1 MRVNTIKKIIAAILA
16 AVLCFGVLPS
26 RSFFNT
32 LSAVVKAANADSLN
46 EAYADGTS
54 LMPIGPAFTVD
65 TLLSWEPTNDPDSDY
80 SRSVVPL
87 ADRYTGF
94 TVNDYANPDAKLMVC
109 SLANSKHDAT
119 NAQGQESFSSY
130 AFNYWQY
137 ATSFVYWS
145 GSKRGQVVVP
155 TGEFTDAAHTN
166 GVPVM
171 GTIFFDWGGNSSVVE
186 NFVRNYR
193 SVADKL
199 IEVMEYYGFDG
210 YFFNEETAV
219 DYTTA
224 GNLRSMIAYM
234 RQQRPNMLIGWYDSI
249 TDSGNL
255 SYQDAVNG
263 SNSGWVSAG
272 VNEFFMNY
280 NWTTQDVNTT
290 VSTMQGLGKSQY
302 EAFAGLDVQQN
313 CMNTNFSSNYL
324 LNNNNNKLKLSL
336 ALYCPNSTMGLSGDG
351 ADFHEV
357 ERQFYVNGGDPRSTS
372 SSGWAGMSRFFAD
385 HTTIIS
391 APFVTNFNSGHG
403 KAFYIDGVKSR
414 DAEWSY
420 QSVQDV
426 MPTWT
431 WIIDSNGQKLSGAYD
446 FEDAYNGGSSIKF
459 YGSLTANKPNNIML
473 YSTNLDING
482 STNIAVTAK
491 NDRGLMK
498 LVAYYGDSS
507 TSSYANCQKATFA
520 LDASSGGWTTSNV
533 SLASLSGKKLYAI
546 GFEIGGTSNVS
557 DYQVNIGRLAVTDSE
572 AAAASASNAR
582 LEEIIYLDAY
592 TAEARIKW
600 NGNNA
605 STYEIYR
612 LNADGTRTL
621 IMETP
626 NTAYYIP
633 NLVRNDDQADVT
645 IEVVP
650 VNANGVRGESSR
662 FTIDWPYE
670 NGDTEKLSDV
680 TVPVNICPLAEVT
693 GYSAQN
699 DGEPASKAIDG
710 TSENGSKWCATN
722 AQSGWMTIKLDQP
735 RTIKRIR
742 IEHAEYGGEAQNMN
756 TIAFSVQYKSGN
768 NWVTAYSTNNNS
780 SAVTD
785 ELITPVTAQE
795 WRLYISNSG
804 SSAWGAIRIYEW
816 QMFETTERNRTDIVL
831 MKFASAK
838 NNKGASDTFSLT
850 HAPTGS
856 TVRLYLRDANGN
868 YTQIAS
874 KEAQSST
881 VSFTGLDYGSDAG
894 RVFYTVQE
902 GKQEES
908 IKLSTAF
915 DAEPGAVKY
924 SITVVQPANGTVS
937 ASATSATAG
946 TTVKLTATP
955 AEGYTLDYFTLDG
968 ARINGD
974 TFIMPARNV
983 EVSAVFTANAYSI
996 TVVQPTGGTV
1006 SASATSA
1013 TAGTTVKLTA
1023 TPAEGYTLDYFT
1035 LDGARINGNTFSM
1048 PARNVEVSA
1057 VFTANAYSIT
1067 VVQPT
1072 GGTVSASTTSAAAGT
1087 TIELTATPAE
1097 GYTLD
1102 YFTLDGERINGDT
1115 FSMPARNV
1123 EVSAVFTAN
1132 AYSITVV
1139 QPTGGTV
1146 SASATSATAGTTVKL
1161 TATPAEG
1168 YTLDYFTLDGARIN
1182 GDTFIMPARN
1192 VEVSAVFTANAYSI
1206 TVVQPTGGTVSASA
1220 TSATAGTTVKLTAT
1234 PAEGYTL
1241 DYFTLDGARI
1251 NGDTF
1256 IMPARNV
1263 EVSAVFTANAYSI
1276 TVVQPTGGT
1285 VSASATSATAGTTV
1299 KLTATPAEGYTLD
1312 YFTLDGARINGD
1324 TFIMPA
1330 RNVEVSAVFT
1340 ANAYSITVV
1349 QPAGGTVSA
1358 SKLSAFFGE
1367 AVELTAVPDEG
1378 YELSHY
1384 VVNGAANNGGTFT
1397 MPARD
1402 VIVTAVFTKV
1412 AEPSVNLALNATI
1425 YYSNKKYPD
1434 YAKNGPQHAFD
1445 GKMSDREA
1453 DKWHASGV
1461 NGWVAFDIHTPVANP
1476 ILKIYHAGSAGEN
1489 SNLNTSSWDVYILN
1503 ERYLTEEAY
1512 FNMDRSTQNR
1522 VCQIAWFWKRIHVTT
1537 GNTAD
1542 ISIDHIDMPEA
1553 RRLFKINMR
1562 KTNQTG
1568 YPYYL
1573 NVYEIEMYAGN

>member
-16 AVLCFGVLPS
+16 AVFCFGVLPS

-234 RQQRPNMLIGWYDSI
+234 RQKKPNMLIGWYDSI

-263 SNSGWVSAG
+263 YNSGWVSAG

-280 NWTTQDVNTT
+280 NWTTQEVNTT
-290 VSTMQGLGKSQY
+290 VSTMQNLGKSQY

-324 LNNNNNKLKLSL
+324 LNNNNKLKLSL

-357 ERQFYVNGGDPRSTS
+357 ERQFYVNGGDPRNTS

-473 YSTNLDING
+473 YSTNLDINS

-605 STYEIYR
+605 SSYEIYR

-645 IEVVP
+645 VEVVP
-650 VNANGVRGESSR
+650 VNANGVRGKSSR

-699 DGEPASKAIDG
+699 DGEPAWKAIDG

-722 AQSGWMTIKLDQP
+722 ARSGWMTIKLDQP

-742 IEHAEYGGEAQNMN
+742 IEHAQYGGESQNMN

-768 NWVTAYSTNNNS
+768 NWVTVYSTNNNS

-795 WRLYISNSG
+795 WRLDISNSG

-924 SITVVQPANGTVS
+924 SINVVQPANGTVS
-937 ASATSATAG
+937 ASA
-946 TTVKLTATP
+946 
-955 AEGYTLDYFTLDG
+955 
-968 ARINGD
+968 
-974 TFIMPARNV
+974 
-983 EVSAVFTANAYSI
+983 
-996 TVVQPTGGTV
+996 
-1006 SASATSA
+1006 
-1013 TAGTTVKLTA
+1013 
-1023 TPAEGYTLDYFT
+1023 
-1035 LDGARINGNTFSM
+1035 
-1048 PARNVEVSA
+1048 
-1057 VFTANAYSIT
+1057 
-1067 VVQPT
+1067 
-1072 GGTVSASTTSAAAGT
+1072 TSAAAGT

-1115 FSMPARNV
+1115 FIMPARNV
-1123 EVSAVFTAN
+1123 DVSAVFTAN

-1139 QPTGGTV
+1139 QPTGGSV
-1146 SASATSATAGTTVKL
+1146 AASATSATAGTTIEL
-1161 TATPAEG
+1161 TATPAED

-1182 GDTFIMPARN
+1182 GNTFIMPARN

-1206 TVVQPTGGTVSASA
+1206 TVVQPT
-1220 TSATAGTTVKLTAT
+1220 
-1234 PAEGYTL
+1234 
-1241 DYFTLDGARI
+1241 
-1251 NGDTF
+1251 
-1256 IMPARNV
+1256 
-1263 EVSAVFTANAYSI
+1263 
-1276 TVVQPTGGT
+1276 
-1285 VSASATSATAGTTV
+1285 
-1299 KLTATPAEGYTLD
+1299 
-1312 YFTLDGARINGD
+1312 
-1324 TFIMPA
+1324 
-1330 RNVEVSAVFT
+1330 
-1340 ANAYSITVV
+1340 
-1349 QPAGGTVSA
+1349 GGTVSA

-1384 VVNGAANNGGTFT
+1384 VVNGAANSGGTFT

-1425 YYSNKKYPD
+1425 YYFNKKYPD

-1476 ILKIYHAGSAGEN
+1476 ILKIYHAGSAGES

-1542 ISIDHIDMPEA
+1542 ISVDHIDMPEA

-1568 YPYYL
+1568 YPYHL

>member
-263 SNSGWVSAG
+263 YNSGWVSAG

-290 VSTMQGLGKSQY
+290 VSTMQNLGKSQY

-313 CMNTNFSSNYL
+313 CMNTYFSSNYL
-324 LNNNNNKLKLSL
+324 LNNSNKLKLSL

-403 KAFYIDGVKSR
+403 KAFYIDGAKSR

-507 TSSYANCQKATFA
+507 TSSYANCQKAAFA

-605 STYEIYR
+605 SSYEIYR

-633 NLVRNDDQADVT
+633 KLVRNDDQADVT

-699 DGEPASKAIDG
+699 DGEPAWKAIDG

-722 AQSGWMTIKLDQP
+722 ARSGWMTIKLDQP

-742 IEHAEYGGEAQNMN
+742 IEHAEYGGEAQDMN

-768 NWVTAYSTNNNS
+768 NWVTVYSTTNNS

-795 WRLYISNSG
+795 WRLYIYNSG

-816 QMFETTERNRTDIVL
+816 QMFESTERERSDIVL

-850 HAPTGS
+850 HAPTSS

-902 GKQEES
+902 GVQEES

-924 SITVVQPANGTVS
+924 SINVVQPANGSVA
-937 ASATSATAG
+937 ASA
-946 TTVKLTATP
+946 
-955 AEGYTLDYFTLDG
+955 
-968 ARINGD
+968 
-974 TFIMPARNV
+974 
-983 EVSAVFTANAYSI
+983 
-996 TVVQPTGGTV
+996 
-1006 SASATSA
+1006 
-1013 TAGTTVKLTA
+1013 
-1023 TPAEGYTLDYFT
+1023 
-1035 LDGARINGNTFSM
+1035 
-1048 PARNVEVSA
+1048 
-1057 VFTANAYSIT
+1057 
-1067 VVQPT
+1067 
-1072 GGTVSASTTSAAAGT
+1072 TSAAAGT
-1087 TIELTATPAE
+1087 IIELAATPAE

-1102 YFTLDGERINGDT
+1102 YFTLDGE
-1115 FSMPARNV
+1115 
-1123 EVSAVFTAN
+1123 
-1132 AYSITVV
+1132 
-1139 QPTGGTV
+1139 
-1146 SASATSATAGTTVKL
+1146 
-1161 TATPAEG
+1161 
-1168 YTLDYFTLDGARIN
+1168 
-1182 GDTFIMPARN
+1182 
-1192 VEVSAVFTANAYSI
+1192 
-1206 TVVQPTGGTVSASA
+1206 
-1220 TSATAGTTVKLTAT
+1220 
-1234 PAEGYTL
+1234 
-1241 DYFTLDGARI
+1241 
-1251 NGDTF
+1251 
-1256 IMPARNV
+1256 
-1263 EVSAVFTANAYSI
+1263 
-1276 TVVQPTGGT
+1276 
-1285 VSASATSATAGTTV
+1285 
-1299 KLTATPAEGYTLD
+1299 
-1312 YFTLDGARINGD
+1312 RINGD

-1349 QPAGGTVSA
+1349 QPAGGTVSASATSAAAGTTVKLTATPAEGYTLDYFTLDGERINGNTFSMPARNVEVSAVFTANAYSITVVQPAGGTVTA

-1445 GKMSDREA
+1445 GKMSDPEA
-1453 DKWHASGV
+1453 DKWHASGI

-1476 ILKIYHAGSAGEN
+1476 ILKIYHAGSAGEG
-1489 SNLNTSSWDVYILN
+1489 SDLNTSSWDVYILN

-1542 ISIDHIDMPEA
+1542 ISVDHIDMPEA

>member
-1 MRVNTIKKIIAAILA
+1 MIL
-16 AVLCFGVLPS
+16 
-26 RSFFNT
+26 N
-32 LSAVVKAANADSLN
+32 
-46 EAYADGTS
+46 
-54 LMPIGPAFTVD
+54 
-65 TLLSWEPTNDPDSDY
+65 
-80 SRSVVPL
+80 
-87 ADRYTGF
+87 
-94 TVNDYANPDAKLMVC
+94 
-109 SLANSKHDAT
+109 
-119 NAQGQESFSSY
+119 
-130 AFNYWQY
+130 
-137 ATSFVYWS
+137 SFV
-145 GSKRGQVVVP
+145 
-155 TGEFTDAAHTN
+155 
-166 GVPVM
+166 
-171 GTIFFDWGGNSSVVE
+171 
-186 NFVRNYR
+186 
-193 SVADKL
+193 
-199 IEVMEYYGFDG
+199 
-210 YFFNEETAV
+210 
-219 DYTTA
+219 
-224 GNLRSMIAYM
+224 
-234 RQQRPNMLIGWYDSI
+234 
-249 TDSGNL
+249 
-255 SYQDAVNG
+255 
-263 SNSGWVSAG
+263 
-272 VNEFFMNY
+272 
-280 NWTTQDVNTT
+280 T
-290 VSTMQGLGKSQY
+290 V
-302 EAFAGLDVQQN
+302 
-313 CMNTNFSSNYL
+313 
-324 LNNNNNKLKLSL
+324 
-336 ALYCPNSTMGLSGDG
+336 
-351 ADFHEV
+351 
-357 ERQFYVNGGDPRSTS
+357 
-372 SSGWAGMSRFFAD
+372 
-385 HTTIIS
+385 
-391 APFVTNFNSGHG
+391 
-403 KAFYIDGVKSR
+403 
-414 DAEWSY
+414 
-420 QSVQDV
+420 
-426 MPTWT
+426 
-431 WIIDSNGQKLSGAYD
+431 
-446 FEDAYNGGSSIKF
+446 
-459 YGSLTANKPNNIML
+459 
-473 YSTNLDING
+473 
-482 STNIAVTAK
+482 
-491 NDRGLMK
+491 
-498 LVAYYGDSS
+498 
-507 TSSYANCQKATFA
+507 
-520 LDASSGGWTTSNV
+520 
-533 SLASLSGKKLYAI
+533 
-546 GFEIGGTSNVS
+546 
-557 DYQVNIGRLAVTDSE
+557 YQVNIGRLAVTDSE
-572 AAAASASNAR
+572 AAAASAGNAR

-722 AQSGWMTIKLDQP
+722 KQSGWMTIKLDQP

-742 IEHAEYGGEAQNMN
+742 IEHAEYGGEAQDMN

-768 NWVTAYSTNNNS
+768 NWVTVYSTNNNS
-780 SAVTD
+780 SDVTD

-924 SITVVQPANGTVS
+924 SINVVQPANGSVA

-955 AEGYTLDYFTLDG
+955 SEGYTLDYFTLDG
-968 ARINGD
+968 ERINGD

-996 TVVQPTGGTV
+996 TVVQPT
-1006 SASATSA
+1006 
-1013 TAGTTVKLTA
+1013 
-1023 TPAEGYTLDYFT
+1023 
-1035 LDGARINGNTFSM
+1035 
-1048 PARNVEVSA
+1048 
-1057 VFTANAYSIT
+1057 
-1067 VVQPT
+1067 
-1072 GGTVSASTTSAAAGT
+1072 
-1087 TIELTATPAE
+1087 
-1097 GYTLD
+1097 
-1102 YFTLDGERINGDT
+1102 
-1115 FSMPARNV
+1115 
-1123 EVSAVFTAN
+1123 
-1132 AYSITVV
+1132 
-1139 QPTGGTV
+1139 
-1146 SASATSATAGTTVKL
+1146 
-1161 TATPAEG
+1161 
-1168 YTLDYFTLDGARIN
+1168 
-1182 GDTFIMPARN
+1182 
-1192 VEVSAVFTANAYSI
+1192 
-1206 TVVQPTGGTVSASA
+1206 
-1220 TSATAGTTVKLTAT
+1220 
-1234 PAEGYTL
+1234 
-1241 DYFTLDGARI
+1241 
-1251 NGDTF
+1251 
-1256 IMPARNV
+1256 
-1263 EVSAVFTANAYSI
+1263 
-1276 TVVQPTGGT
+1276 
-1285 VSASATSATAGTTV
+1285 
-1299 KLTATPAEGYTLD
+1299 
-1312 YFTLDGARINGD
+1312 
-1324 TFIMPA
+1324 
-1330 RNVEVSAVFT
+1330 
-1340 ANAYSITVV
+1340 
-1349 QPAGGTVSA
+1349 GGTVSA

-1412 AEPSVNLALNATI
+1412 AEPSVNLALNATV

-1445 GKMSDREA
+1445 GKMSDPEA
-1453 DKWHASGV
+1453 DKWHASGI

-1476 ILKIYHAGSAGEN
+1476 ILKIYHAGFAGEG
-1489 SNLNTSSWDVYILN
+1489 SDLNTSSWDVYILN

-1568 YPYYL
+1568 YPYHL

>member
-1 MRVNTIKKIIAAILA
+1 MIL
-16 AVLCFGVLPS
+16 
-26 RSFFNT
+26 N
-32 LSAVVKAANADSLN
+32 
-46 EAYADGTS
+46 
-54 LMPIGPAFTVD
+54 
-65 TLLSWEPTNDPDSDY
+65 
-80 SRSVVPL
+80 
-87 ADRYTGF
+87 
-94 TVNDYANPDAKLMVC
+94 
-109 SLANSKHDAT
+109 
-119 NAQGQESFSSY
+119 
-130 AFNYWQY
+130 
-137 ATSFVYWS
+137 SFV
-145 GSKRGQVVVP
+145 
-155 TGEFTDAAHTN
+155 
-166 GVPVM
+166 
-171 GTIFFDWGGNSSVVE
+171 
-186 NFVRNYR
+186 
-193 SVADKL
+193 
-199 IEVMEYYGFDG
+199 
-210 YFFNEETAV
+210 
-219 DYTTA
+219 
-224 GNLRSMIAYM
+224 
-234 RQQRPNMLIGWYDSI
+234 
-249 TDSGNL
+249 
-255 SYQDAVNG
+255 
-263 SNSGWVSAG
+263 
-272 VNEFFMNY
+272 
-280 NWTTQDVNTT
+280 T
-290 VSTMQGLGKSQY
+290 V
-302 EAFAGLDVQQN
+302 
-313 CMNTNFSSNYL
+313 
-324 LNNNNNKLKLSL
+324 
-336 ALYCPNSTMGLSGDG
+336 
-351 ADFHEV
+351 
-357 ERQFYVNGGDPRSTS
+357 
-372 SSGWAGMSRFFAD
+372 
-385 HTTIIS
+385 
-391 APFVTNFNSGHG
+391 
-403 KAFYIDGVKSR
+403 
-414 DAEWSY
+414 
-420 QSVQDV
+420 
-426 MPTWT
+426 
-431 WIIDSNGQKLSGAYD
+431 
-446 FEDAYNGGSSIKF
+446 
-459 YGSLTANKPNNIML
+459 
-473 YSTNLDING
+473 
-482 STNIAVTAK
+482 
-491 NDRGLMK
+491 
-498 LVAYYGDSS
+498 
-507 TSSYANCQKATFA
+507 
-520 LDASSGGWTTSNV
+520 
-533 SLASLSGKKLYAI
+533 
-546 GFEIGGTSNVS
+546 
-557 DYQVNIGRLAVTDSE
+557 YQVNIGRLAVTDSE

-645 IEVVP
+645 VEVVP

-670 NGDTEKLSDV
+670 NGDTERLSDV

-699 DGEPASKAIDG
+699 DGEPAWKAIDG

-722 AQSGWMTIKLDQP
+722 KQSGWMTIKLDQP

-742 IEHAEYGGEAQNMN
+742 IEHAEYGGEAKDMN

-768 NWVTAYSTNNNS
+768 NWVTVYSTNNNS

-924 SITVVQPANGTVS
+924 SITVVQPANGSVS

-946 TTVKLTATP
+946 TTVKLTANP

-968 ARINGD
+968 ERINGD

-996 TVVQPTGGTV
+996 TVVQPVGGSV
-1006 SASATSA
+1006 AASATSA
-1013 TAGTTVKLTA
+1013 T
-1023 TPAEGYTLDYFT
+1023 
-1035 LDGARINGNTFSM
+1035 
-1048 PARNVEVSA
+1048 
-1057 VFTANAYSIT
+1057 
-1067 VVQPT
+1067 
-1072 GGTVSASTTSAAAGT
+1072 AGT

-1102 YFTLDGERINGDT
+1102 YFTLDGERINGNT
-1115 FSMPARNV
+1115 FSMPA
-1123 EVSAVFTAN
+1123 
-1132 AYSITVV
+1132 
-1139 QPTGGTV
+1139 Q
-1146 SASATSATAGTTVKL
+1146 
-1161 TATPAEG
+1161 
-1168 YTLDYFTLDGARIN
+1168 
-1182 GDTFIMPARN
+1182 
-1192 VEVSAVFTANAYSI
+1192 
-1206 TVVQPTGGTVSASA
+1206 
-1220 TSATAGTTVKLTAT
+1220 
-1234 PAEGYTL
+1234 
-1241 DYFTLDGARI
+1241 
-1251 NGDTF
+1251 
-1256 IMPARNV
+1256 
-1263 EVSAVFTANAYSI
+1263 
-1276 TVVQPTGGT
+1276 
-1285 VSASATSATAGTTV
+1285 
-1299 KLTATPAEGYTLD
+1299 
-1312 YFTLDGARINGD
+1312 
-1324 TFIMPA
+1324 
-1330 RNVEVSAVFT
+1330 NVEVSAVFT

-1384 VVNGAANNGGTFT
+1384 VVNGAANSGGTFT

-1425 YYSNKKYPD
+1425 YYFNKKYPD

-1445 GKMSDREA
+1445 GKMSDPEA

-1476 ILKIYHAGSAGEN
+1476 ILKIYHAGSAGED

-1568 YPYYL
+1568 QPYYL
-1573 NVYEIEMYAGN
+1573 NVYEIEMYESDY

>member
-16 AVLCFGVLPS
+16 AVFCFGVLPS

-171 GTIFFDWGGNSSVVE
+171 GTIFFDWNGDSSVVE

-234 RQQRPNMLIGWYDSI
+234 RQQKPNMLIGWYDSI

-290 VSTMQGLGKSQY
+290 VSTMQNLGKSQY

-313 CMNTNFSSNYL
+313 CMNTYFSSNYL
-324 LNNNNNKLKLSL
+324 LNNSNKLKLSL

-533 SLASLSGKKLYAI
+533 SLTSLSGKKLYAI

-605 STYEIYR
+605 SSYEIYR

-699 DGEPASKAIDG
+699 DGEPAWKAIDG

-722 AQSGWMTIKLDQP
+722 KQSGWMTIKLDQP

-768 NWVTAYSTNNNS
+768 NWVTVYSTNSNS

-795 WRLYISNSG
+795 WRLDITNSG
-804 SSAWGAIRIYEW
+804 SSPWGAIRIYEW
-816 QMFETTERNRTDIVL
+816 QMFESTERERSDIVL

-850 HAPTGS
+850 HAPTSS

-902 GKQEES
+902 GVQEES

-924 SITVVQPANGTVS
+924 SINVVQPANGSVA
-937 ASATSATAG
+937 ASA
-946 TTVKLTATP
+946 
-955 AEGYTLDYFTLDG
+955 
-968 ARINGD
+968 
-974 TFIMPARNV
+974 
-983 EVSAVFTANAYSI
+983 
-996 TVVQPTGGTV
+996 
-1006 SASATSA
+1006 
-1013 TAGTTVKLTA
+1013 
-1023 TPAEGYTLDYFT
+1023 
-1035 LDGARINGNTFSM
+1035 
-1048 PARNVEVSA
+1048 
-1057 VFTANAYSIT
+1057 
-1067 VVQPT
+1067 
-1072 GGTVSASTTSAAAGT
+1072 TSAAAGT
-1087 TIELTATPAE
+1087 IIELAATPAE

-1102 YFTLDGERINGDT
+1102 YFTLDGE
-1115 FSMPARNV
+1115 
-1123 EVSAVFTAN
+1123 
-1132 AYSITVV
+1132 
-1139 QPTGGTV
+1139 
-1146 SASATSATAGTTVKL
+1146 
-1161 TATPAEG
+1161 
-1168 YTLDYFTLDGARIN
+1168 
-1182 GDTFIMPARN
+1182 
-1192 VEVSAVFTANAYSI
+1192 
-1206 TVVQPTGGTVSASA
+1206 
-1220 TSATAGTTVKLTAT
+1220 
-1234 PAEGYTL
+1234 
-1241 DYFTLDGARI
+1241 
-1251 NGDTF
+1251 
-1256 IMPARNV
+1256 
-1263 EVSAVFTANAYSI
+1263 
-1276 TVVQPTGGT
+1276 
-1285 VSASATSATAGTTV
+1285 
-1299 KLTATPAEGYTLD
+1299 
-1312 YFTLDGARINGD
+1312 RINGD

-1349 QPAGGTVSA
+1349 QPAGGTVSASATSAAAGTTVKLTATPAEGYTLDYFTLDGERINGNTFSMPARNVEVSAVFTANAYSITVVQPAGGTVTA

-1453 DKWHASGV
+1453 DKWHASGI

-1476 ILKIYHAGSAGEN
+1476 ILKIYHAGSAGEG
-1489 SNLNTSSWDVYILN
+1489 SDLNTSSWDVYILN

-1522 VCQIAWFWKRIHVTT
+1522 VCQIAWFWKKIHVTN

-1542 ISIDHIDMPEA
+1542 ISVDHIDMPEA

>member
-1 MRVNTIKKIIAAILA
+1 MIL
-16 AVLCFGVLPS
+16 
-26 RSFFNT
+26 N
-32 LSAVVKAANADSLN
+32 
-46 EAYADGTS
+46 
-54 LMPIGPAFTVD
+54 
-65 TLLSWEPTNDPDSDY
+65 
-80 SRSVVPL
+80 
-87 ADRYTGF
+87 
-94 TVNDYANPDAKLMVC
+94 
-109 SLANSKHDAT
+109 
-119 NAQGQESFSSY
+119 
-130 AFNYWQY
+130 
-137 ATSFVYWS
+137 SFV
-145 GSKRGQVVVP
+145 
-155 TGEFTDAAHTN
+155 
-166 GVPVM
+166 
-171 GTIFFDWGGNSSVVE
+171 
-186 NFVRNYR
+186 
-193 SVADKL
+193 
-199 IEVMEYYGFDG
+199 
-210 YFFNEETAV
+210 
-219 DYTTA
+219 
-224 GNLRSMIAYM
+224 
-234 RQQRPNMLIGWYDSI
+234 
-249 TDSGNL
+249 
-255 SYQDAVNG
+255 
-263 SNSGWVSAG
+263 
-272 VNEFFMNY
+272 
-280 NWTTQDVNTT
+280 T
-290 VSTMQGLGKSQY
+290 V
-302 EAFAGLDVQQN
+302 
-313 CMNTNFSSNYL
+313 
-324 LNNNNNKLKLSL
+324 
-336 ALYCPNSTMGLSGDG
+336 
-351 ADFHEV
+351 
-357 ERQFYVNGGDPRSTS
+357 
-372 SSGWAGMSRFFAD
+372 
-385 HTTIIS
+385 
-391 APFVTNFNSGHG
+391 
-403 KAFYIDGVKSR
+403 
-414 DAEWSY
+414 
-420 QSVQDV
+420 
-426 MPTWT
+426 
-431 WIIDSNGQKLSGAYD
+431 
-446 FEDAYNGGSSIKF
+446 
-459 YGSLTANKPNNIML
+459 
-473 YSTNLDING
+473 
-482 STNIAVTAK
+482 
-491 NDRGLMK
+491 
-498 LVAYYGDSS
+498 
-507 TSSYANCQKATFA
+507 
-520 LDASSGGWTTSNV
+520 
-533 SLASLSGKKLYAI
+533 
-546 GFEIGGTSNVS
+546 
-557 DYQVNIGRLAVTDSE
+557 YQVNIGRLAVTDSE

-605 STYEIYR
+605 SSYEIYR

-645 IEVVP
+645 VEVVP

-670 NGDTEKLSDV
+670 NGDTERLSDI
-680 TVPVNICPLAEVT
+680 TEPVNVCLNATVT

-699 DGEPASKAIDG
+699 DGEPAWKAIDG

-722 AQSGWMTIKLDQP
+722 ARSGWMTIKLDQP

-742 IEHAEYGGEAQNMN
+742 IEHAQYGGEAQNMN

-924 SITVVQPANGTVS
+924 SINVVQPANGSVA
-937 ASATSATAG
+937 ASATFAT
-946 TTVKLTATP
+946 
-955 AEGYTLDYFTLDG
+955 
-968 ARINGD
+968 
-974 TFIMPARNV
+974 
-983 EVSAVFTANAYSI
+983 
-996 TVVQPTGGTV
+996 
-1006 SASATSA
+1006 
-1013 TAGTTVKLTA
+1013 
-1023 TPAEGYTLDYFT
+1023 
-1035 LDGARINGNTFSM
+1035 
-1048 PARNVEVSA
+1048 
-1057 VFTANAYSIT
+1057 
-1067 VVQPT
+1067 
-1072 GGTVSASTTSAAAGT
+1072 AGT

-1115 FSMPARNV
+1115 FIMPARNV
-1123 EVSAVFTAN
+1123 DVSAVFTAN

-1139 QPTGGTV
+1139 QPT
-1146 SASATSATAGTTVKL
+1146 
-1161 TATPAEG
+1161 
-1168 YTLDYFTLDGARIN
+1168 
-1182 GDTFIMPARN
+1182 
-1192 VEVSAVFTANAYSI
+1192 
-1206 TVVQPTGGTVSASA
+1206 
-1220 TSATAGTTVKLTAT
+1220 
-1234 PAEGYTL
+1234 
-1241 DYFTLDGARI
+1241 
-1251 NGDTF
+1251 
-1256 IMPARNV
+1256 
-1263 EVSAVFTANAYSI
+1263 
-1276 TVVQPTGGT
+1276 
-1285 VSASATSATAGTTV
+1285 
-1299 KLTATPAEGYTLD
+1299 
-1312 YFTLDGARINGD
+1312 
-1324 TFIMPA
+1324 
-1330 RNVEVSAVFT
+1330 
-1340 ANAYSITVV
+1340 
-1349 QPAGGTVSA
+1349 GGTVSA

-1384 VVNGAANNGGTFT
+1384 VVNGAANSGGTFT

-1425 YYSNKKYPD
+1425 YYFNKKYPD

-1445 GKMSDREA
+1445 GKMSDPEA

-1476 ILKIYHAGSAGEN
+1476 ILKIYHAGSAGED

-1568 YPYYL
+1568 YPYHL

>member
-1 MRVNTIKKIIAAILA
+1 MIL
-16 AVLCFGVLPS
+16 
-26 RSFFNT
+26 N
-32 LSAVVKAANADSLN
+32 
-46 EAYADGTS
+46 
-54 LMPIGPAFTVD
+54 
-65 TLLSWEPTNDPDSDY
+65 
-80 SRSVVPL
+80 
-87 ADRYTGF
+87 
-94 TVNDYANPDAKLMVC
+94 
-109 SLANSKHDAT
+109 
-119 NAQGQESFSSY
+119 
-130 AFNYWQY
+130 
-137 ATSFVYWS
+137 SFV
-145 GSKRGQVVVP
+145 
-155 TGEFTDAAHTN
+155 
-166 GVPVM
+166 
-171 GTIFFDWGGNSSVVE
+171 
-186 NFVRNYR
+186 
-193 SVADKL
+193 
-199 IEVMEYYGFDG
+199 
-210 YFFNEETAV
+210 
-219 DYTTA
+219 
-224 GNLRSMIAYM
+224 
-234 RQQRPNMLIGWYDSI
+234 
-249 TDSGNL
+249 
-255 SYQDAVNG
+255 
-263 SNSGWVSAG
+263 
-272 VNEFFMNY
+272 
-280 NWTTQDVNTT
+280 T
-290 VSTMQGLGKSQY
+290 V
-302 EAFAGLDVQQN
+302 
-313 CMNTNFSSNYL
+313 
-324 LNNNNNKLKLSL
+324 
-336 ALYCPNSTMGLSGDG
+336 
-351 ADFHEV
+351 
-357 ERQFYVNGGDPRSTS
+357 
-372 SSGWAGMSRFFAD
+372 
-385 HTTIIS
+385 
-391 APFVTNFNSGHG
+391 
-403 KAFYIDGVKSR
+403 
-414 DAEWSY
+414 
-420 QSVQDV
+420 
-426 MPTWT
+426 
-431 WIIDSNGQKLSGAYD
+431 
-446 FEDAYNGGSSIKF
+446 
-459 YGSLTANKPNNIML
+459 
-473 YSTNLDING
+473 
-482 STNIAVTAK
+482 
-491 NDRGLMK
+491 
-498 LVAYYGDSS
+498 
-507 TSSYANCQKATFA
+507 
-520 LDASSGGWTTSNV
+520 
-533 SLASLSGKKLYAI
+533 
-546 GFEIGGTSNVS
+546 
-557 DYQVNIGRLAVTDSE
+557 YQVNIGRLAVTDSE

-699 DGEPASKAIDG
+699 DGEPAWKAIDG

-722 AQSGWMTIKLDQP
+722 KQSGWMTIKLDQP

-742 IEHAEYGGEAQNMN
+742 IEHAQYGGEAQNMN

-768 NWVTAYSTNNNS
+768 NWVTVYSTNNNS

-924 SITVVQPANGTVS
+924 SINVVQPANGSVA

-946 TTVKLTATP
+946 TTVKLTA
-955 AEGYTLDYFTLDG
+955 
-968 ARINGD
+968 N
-974 TFIMPARNV
+974 
-983 EVSAVFTANAYSI
+983 
-996 TVVQPTGGTV
+996 
-1006 SASATSA
+1006 
-1013 TAGTTVKLTA
+1013 
-1023 TPAEGYTLDYFT
+1023 PAEGYTLDYFT

-1067 VVQPT
+1067 VVQPAN
-1072 GGTVSASTTSAAAGT
+1072 GSVAASATSAAAGT
-1087 TIELTATPAE
+1087 IIELAATPAE

-1102 YFTLDGERINGDT
+1102 YFTLDGARINGNT
-1115 FSMPARNV
+1115 FIMPARNV

-1139 QPTGGTV
+1139 QPTGGSV
-1146 SASATSATAGTTVKL
+1146 AASATYATAGTTIEL
-1161 TATPAEG
+1161 IATPAEG
-1168 YTLDYFTLDGARIN
+1168 YTLDYFTLDGERIN

-1206 TVVQPTGGTVSASA
+1206 TVVQPT
-1220 TSATAGTTVKLTAT
+1220 
-1234 PAEGYTL
+1234 
-1241 DYFTLDGARI
+1241 
-1251 NGDTF
+1251 
-1256 IMPARNV
+1256 
-1263 EVSAVFTANAYSI
+1263 
-1276 TVVQPTGGT
+1276 
-1285 VSASATSATAGTTV
+1285 
-1299 KLTATPAEGYTLD
+1299 
-1312 YFTLDGARINGD
+1312 
-1324 TFIMPA
+1324 
-1330 RNVEVSAVFT
+1330 
-1340 ANAYSITVV
+1340 
-1349 QPAGGTVSA
+1349 GGTVSA

-1445 GKMSDREA
+1445 GKMSDPEA
-1453 DKWHASGV
+1453 DKWHASGI

-1476 ILKIYHAGSAGEN
+1476 ILKIYHAGSAGED

-1568 YPYYL
+1568 YPYHL

>member
-16 AVLCFGVLPS
+16 AVFCFGVLPS

-234 RQQRPNMLIGWYDSI
+234 RQQKPNMLIGWYDSI

-290 VSTMQGLGKSQY
+290 VSTMQNLGKSQY

-313 CMNTNFSSNYL
+313 CMNTYFSSNYL
-324 LNNNNNKLKLSL
+324 LNNSNKLKLSL

-507 TSSYANCQKATFA
+507 TSSYANCQKAAFA

-546 GFEIGGTSNVS
+546 GFEIGDTSNVS

-605 STYEIYR
+605 SSYEIYR

-699 DGEPASKAIDG
+699 DGEPAWKAIDG

-722 AQSGWMTIKLDQP
+722 KQSGWMTIKLDQP

-768 NWVTAYSTNNNS
+768 NWVTVYSTNSNS

-795 WRLYISNSG
+795 WRLYIYNSG

-850 HAPTGS
+850 HAPTSS

-902 GKQEES
+902 GVQEES

-924 SITVVQPANGTVS
+924 SINVVQPANGSVA
-937 ASATSATAG
+937 ASA
-946 TTVKLTATP
+946 
-955 AEGYTLDYFTLDG
+955 
-968 ARINGD
+968 
-974 TFIMPARNV
+974 
-983 EVSAVFTANAYSI
+983 
-996 TVVQPTGGTV
+996 
-1006 SASATSA
+1006 
-1013 TAGTTVKLTA
+1013 
-1023 TPAEGYTLDYFT
+1023 
-1035 LDGARINGNTFSM
+1035 
-1048 PARNVEVSA
+1048 
-1057 VFTANAYSIT
+1057 
-1067 VVQPT
+1067 
-1072 GGTVSASTTSAAAGT
+1072 TSAAAGT
-1087 TIELTATPAE
+1087 IIELAATPAE

-1102 YFTLDGERINGDT
+1102 YFTLDGE
-1115 FSMPARNV
+1115 
-1123 EVSAVFTAN
+1123 
-1132 AYSITVV
+1132 
-1139 QPTGGTV
+1139 
-1146 SASATSATAGTTVKL
+1146 
-1161 TATPAEG
+1161 
-1168 YTLDYFTLDGARIN
+1168 
-1182 GDTFIMPARN
+1182 
-1192 VEVSAVFTANAYSI
+1192 
-1206 TVVQPTGGTVSASA
+1206 
-1220 TSATAGTTVKLTAT
+1220 
-1234 PAEGYTL
+1234 
-1241 DYFTLDGARI
+1241 
-1251 NGDTF
+1251 
-1256 IMPARNV
+1256 
-1263 EVSAVFTANAYSI
+1263 
-1276 TVVQPTGGT
+1276 
-1285 VSASATSATAGTTV
+1285 
-1299 KLTATPAEGYTLD
+1299 
-1312 YFTLDGARINGD
+1312 RINGD

-1349 QPAGGTVSA
+1349 QPANGTVSA

-1453 DKWHASGV
+1453 DKWHASGI

-1476 ILKIYHAGSAGEN
+1476 ILKIYHAGSAGEG
-1489 SNLNTSSWDVYILN
+1489 SDLNTSSWDVYILN

-1522 VCQIAWFWKRIHVTT
+1522 VCQIAWFWKKIHVTN

-1542 ISIDHIDMPEA
+1542 ISVDHIDMPEA

>member
-26 RSFFNT
+26 RSFFST

-210 YFFNEETAV
+210 YFFNEETGV

-290 VSTMQGLGKSQY
+290 VSTMQNLGKSQY

-324 LNNNNNKLKLSL
+324 LNNSNKLKLSL

-520 LDASSGGWTTSNV
+520 LDGSSGSWTTSNV

-605 STYEIYR
+605 SSYEIYR

-699 DGEPASKAIDG
+699 DGEPAWKAIDG

-722 AQSGWMTIKLDQP
+722 KRSGWMTIKLDQP

-742 IEHAEYGGEAQNMN
+742 IEHAEYGGEAQDMN

-768 NWVTAYSTNNNS
+768 NWVTVYSTNNNS

-795 WRLYISNSG
+795 WRLDISNSG

-924 SITVVQPANGTVS
+924 SINVVQPANGSVAASATSATAGTTVKLTATPAEGYTLDYFTLDGARINGNTFIMPARNVDVSAVFTANAYSITVVQPTGGSVAASATSATAGTTIELTANPAEGYTLDYFTLDGARINGNTFIMPARNVDVSAVFTANAYSITVVQPANGTVS

-968 ARINGD
+968 ARINGN

-983 EVSAVFTANAYSI
+983 DVSAVFTANAYSI
-996 TVVQPTGGTV
+996 TVVQPTGGSV
-1006 SASATSA
+1006 AASATSA
-1013 TAGTTVKLTA
+1013 TAGTTIELTA
-1023 TPAEGYTLDYFT
+1023 NPAEGYTLDYFT
-1035 LDGARINGNTFSM
+1035 LDGARINGNTFIM
-1048 PARNVEVSA
+1048 PARNVDVSA

-1072 GGTVSASTTSAAAGT
+1072 GGSVAASATSATAGT
-1087 TIELTATPAE
+1087 TIELTANPAE

-1115 FSMPARNV
+1115 FTMPARNV

-1132 AYSITVV
+1132 AYSINVV
-1139 QPTGGTV
+1139 QPAGGSV
-1146 SASATSATAGTTVKL
+1146 AASATSATAGTTIEL

-1168 YTLDYFTLDGARIN
+1168 YTLDCFTLDG
-1182 GDTFIMPARN
+1182 
-1192 VEVSAVFTANAYSI
+1192 E
-1206 TVVQPTGGTVSASA
+1206 
-1220 TSATAGTTVKLTAT
+1220 
-1234 PAEGYTL
+1234 
-1241 DYFTLDGARI
+1241 
-1251 NGDTF
+1251 
-1256 IMPARNV
+1256 
-1263 EVSAVFTANAYSI
+1263 
-1276 TVVQPTGGT
+1276 
-1285 VSASATSATAGTTV
+1285 
-1299 KLTATPAEGYTLD
+1299 
-1312 YFTLDGARINGD
+1312 RINGD

-1349 QPAGGTVSA
+1349 QPANGTVSA

-1476 ILKIYHAGSAGEN
+1476 ILKIYHAGSAGED
-1489 SNLNTSSWDVYILN
+1489 SDLNTSSWDVYILN

>member
-1 MRVNTIKKIIAAILA
+1 MNA
-16 AVLCFGVLPS
+16 
-26 RSFFNT
+26 
-32 LSAVVKAANADSLN
+32 ADSVPHHPKPSDA
-46 EAYADGTS
+46 ER
-54 LMPIGPAFTVD
+54 IE
-65 TLLSWEPTNDPDSDY
+65 LLI
-80 SRSVVPL
+80 
-87 ADRYTGF
+87 F
-94 TVNDYANPDAKLMVC
+94 
-109 SLANSKHDAT
+109 H
-119 NAQGQESFSSY
+119 
-130 AFNYWQY
+130 FNYIR
-137 ATSFVYWS
+137 TFVILNSFV
-145 GSKRGQVVVP
+145 
-155 TGEFTDAAHTN
+155 
-166 GVPVM
+166 
-171 GTIFFDWGGNSSVVE
+171 
-186 NFVRNYR
+186 
-193 SVADKL
+193 
-199 IEVMEYYGFDG
+199 
-210 YFFNEETAV
+210 
-219 DYTTA
+219 
-224 GNLRSMIAYM
+224 
-234 RQQRPNMLIGWYDSI
+234 
-249 TDSGNL
+249 
-255 SYQDAVNG
+255 
-263 SNSGWVSAG
+263 
-272 VNEFFMNY
+272 
-280 NWTTQDVNTT
+280 T
-290 VSTMQGLGKSQY
+290 V
-302 EAFAGLDVQQN
+302 
-313 CMNTNFSSNYL
+313 
-324 LNNNNNKLKLSL
+324 
-336 ALYCPNSTMGLSGDG
+336 
-351 ADFHEV
+351 
-357 ERQFYVNGGDPRSTS
+357 
-372 SSGWAGMSRFFAD
+372 
-385 HTTIIS
+385 
-391 APFVTNFNSGHG
+391 
-403 KAFYIDGVKSR
+403 
-414 DAEWSY
+414 
-420 QSVQDV
+420 
-426 MPTWT
+426 
-431 WIIDSNGQKLSGAYD
+431 
-446 FEDAYNGGSSIKF
+446 
-459 YGSLTANKPNNIML
+459 
-473 YSTNLDING
+473 
-482 STNIAVTAK
+482 
-491 NDRGLMK
+491 
-498 LVAYYGDSS
+498 
-507 TSSYANCQKATFA
+507 
-520 LDASSGGWTTSNV
+520 
-533 SLASLSGKKLYAI
+533 
-546 GFEIGGTSNVS
+546 
-557 DYQVNIGRLAVTDSE
+557 YQVNIGRLAVTDSE

-605 STYEIYR
+605 SSYEIYR

-633 NLVRNDDQADVT
+633 KLVRNDDQADVT

-699 DGEPASKAIDG
+699 DGEPAWKAIDG

-722 AQSGWMTIKLDQP
+722 ARSGWMTIKLDQP

-742 IEHAEYGGEAQNMN
+742 IEHAEYGGEAQDMN

-768 NWVTAYSTNNNS
+768 NWVTVYSTTNNS

-795 WRLYISNSG
+795 WRLYIYNSG

-816 QMFETTERNRTDIVL
+816 QMFESTERERSDIVL

-924 SITVVQPANGTVS
+924 SITVVQPANGSVA

-946 TTVKLTATP
+946 TTVKLTANP

-968 ARINGD
+968 ERINGD

-996 TVVQPTGGTV
+996 TVVQPTGGSV
-1006 SASATSA
+1006 AASATSA

-1035 LDGARINGNTFSM
+1035 LDGERINGDTFIMPARNVEVSAVFTANAYSITVVQPTNGMVAASATSATAGTTVELTASPAEGYTLDYFTLDGERINGNTFSM

-1072 GGTVSASTTSAAAGT
+1072 GGTVSASATSAAAGA

-1102 YFTLDGERINGDT
+1102 YFTLDGE
-1115 FSMPARNV
+1115 
-1123 EVSAVFTAN
+1123 
-1132 AYSITVV
+1132 
-1139 QPTGGTV
+1139 
-1146 SASATSATAGTTVKL
+1146 
-1161 TATPAEG
+1161 
-1168 YTLDYFTLDGARIN
+1168 
-1182 GDTFIMPARN
+1182 
-1192 VEVSAVFTANAYSI
+1192 
-1206 TVVQPTGGTVSASA
+1206 
-1220 TSATAGTTVKLTAT
+1220 
-1234 PAEGYTL
+1234 
-1241 DYFTLDGARI
+1241 
-1251 NGDTF
+1251 
-1256 IMPARNV
+1256 
-1263 EVSAVFTANAYSI
+1263 
-1276 TVVQPTGGT
+1276 
-1285 VSASATSATAGTTV
+1285 
-1299 KLTATPAEGYTLD
+1299 
-1312 YFTLDGARINGD
+1312 RINGD

-1349 QPAGGTVSA
+1349 QPANGTVSA

-1445 GKMSDREA
+1445 GKMSDPEA
-1453 DKWHASGV
+1453 DKWHASGI

-1476 ILKIYHAGSAGEN
+1476 ILKIYHAGSASED

>member
-16 AVLCFGVLPS
+16 AVFCFGVLPS

-210 YFFNEETAV
+210 YFFNEETGV

-324 LNNNNNKLKLSL
+324 LNNSNKLKLSL

-605 STYEIYR
+605 SSYEIYR

-699 DGEPASKAIDG
+699 DGEPAWKAIDG

-722 AQSGWMTIKLDQP
+722 KQSGWMTIKLDQP

-742 IEHAEYGGEAQNMN
+742 IEHAQYGGEAQNMN

-768 NWVTAYSTNNNS
+768 NWVTVYSTNNNS

-924 SITVVQPANGTVS
+924 SINVVQPANGSVA

-1023 TPAEGYTLDYFT
+1023 
-1035 LDGARINGNTFSM
+1035 I
-1048 PARNVEVSA
+1048 
-1057 VFTANAYSIT
+1057 
-1067 VVQPT
+1067 
-1072 GGTVSASTTSAAAGT
+1072 
-1087 TIELTATPAE
+1087 
-1097 GYTLD
+1097 
-1102 YFTLDGERINGDT
+1102 
-1115 FSMPARNV
+1115 
-1123 EVSAVFTAN
+1123 
-1132 AYSITVV
+1132 
-1139 QPTGGTV
+1139 
-1146 SASATSATAGTTVKL
+1146 
-1161 TATPAEG
+1161 PAEG

-1206 TVVQPTGGTVSASA
+1206 TVVQPT
-1220 TSATAGTTVKLTAT
+1220 
-1234 PAEGYTL
+1234 
-1241 DYFTLDGARI
+1241 
-1251 NGDTF
+1251 
-1256 IMPARNV
+1256 
-1263 EVSAVFTANAYSI
+1263 
-1276 TVVQPTGGT
+1276 
-1285 VSASATSATAGTTV
+1285 
-1299 KLTATPAEGYTLD
+1299 
-1312 YFTLDGARINGD
+1312 
-1324 TFIMPA
+1324 
-1330 RNVEVSAVFT
+1330 
-1340 ANAYSITVV
+1340 
-1349 QPAGGTVSA
+1349 GGTVSA

-1412 AEPSVNLALNATI
+1412 AEPSVNLALNATV

-1445 GKMSDREA
+1445 GKMSDPEA
-1453 DKWHASGV
+1453 DKWHASGI

-1476 ILKIYHAGSAGEN
+1476 ILKIYHAGFAGEG
-1489 SNLNTSSWDVYILN
+1489 SDLNTSSWDVYILN

-1568 YPYYL
+1568 YPYHL
-1573 NVYEIEMYAGN
+1573 SVYEIEMYAGN

>member
-1 MRVNTIKKIIAAILA
+1 MIL
-16 AVLCFGVLPS
+16 
-26 RSFFNT
+26 N
-32 LSAVVKAANADSLN
+32 
-46 EAYADGTS
+46 
-54 LMPIGPAFTVD
+54 
-65 TLLSWEPTNDPDSDY
+65 
-80 SRSVVPL
+80 
-87 ADRYTGF
+87 
-94 TVNDYANPDAKLMVC
+94 
-109 SLANSKHDAT
+109 
-119 NAQGQESFSSY
+119 
-130 AFNYWQY
+130 
-137 ATSFVYWS
+137 SFV
-145 GSKRGQVVVP
+145 
-155 TGEFTDAAHTN
+155 
-166 GVPVM
+166 
-171 GTIFFDWGGNSSVVE
+171 
-186 NFVRNYR
+186 
-193 SVADKL
+193 
-199 IEVMEYYGFDG
+199 
-210 YFFNEETAV
+210 
-219 DYTTA
+219 
-224 GNLRSMIAYM
+224 
-234 RQQRPNMLIGWYDSI
+234 
-249 TDSGNL
+249 
-255 SYQDAVNG
+255 
-263 SNSGWVSAG
+263 
-272 VNEFFMNY
+272 
-280 NWTTQDVNTT
+280 T
-290 VSTMQGLGKSQY
+290 V
-302 EAFAGLDVQQN
+302 
-313 CMNTNFSSNYL
+313 
-324 LNNNNNKLKLSL
+324 
-336 ALYCPNSTMGLSGDG
+336 
-351 ADFHEV
+351 
-357 ERQFYVNGGDPRSTS
+357 
-372 SSGWAGMSRFFAD
+372 
-385 HTTIIS
+385 
-391 APFVTNFNSGHG
+391 
-403 KAFYIDGVKSR
+403 
-414 DAEWSY
+414 
-420 QSVQDV
+420 
-426 MPTWT
+426 
-431 WIIDSNGQKLSGAYD
+431 
-446 FEDAYNGGSSIKF
+446 
-459 YGSLTANKPNNIML
+459 
-473 YSTNLDING
+473 
-482 STNIAVTAK
+482 
-491 NDRGLMK
+491 
-498 LVAYYGDSS
+498 
-507 TSSYANCQKATFA
+507 
-520 LDASSGGWTTSNV
+520 
-533 SLASLSGKKLYAI
+533 
-546 GFEIGGTSNVS
+546 
-557 DYQVNIGRLAVTDSE
+557 YQVNIGRLAVTDSE
-572 AAAASASNAR
+572 AAAASAGNAR

-650 VNANGVRGESSR
+650 VN
-662 FTIDWPYE
+662 
-670 NGDTEKLSDV
+670 
-680 TVPVNICPLAEVT
+680 ICPLAEVT

-722 AQSGWMTIKLDQP
+722 KQSGWMTIKLDQP

-768 NWVTAYSTNNNS
+768 NWVTVYSTNNNS
-780 SAVTD
+780 SDVTD

-816 QMFETTERNRTDIVL
+816 QMFESTERNRTDIVL

-881 VSFTGLDYGSDAG
+881 VIFTGLDYGSDAG

-924 SITVVQPANGTVS
+924 SINVVQPANGSVA

-968 ARINGD
+968 ERINGD
-974 TFIMPARNV
+974 TFIMPARNVEVSAVFTANAYSITVVQPTGGSVAASATSATAGTTIELTATPAEGYTLDYFTLDGERINGNTFIMPARNV

-1023 TPAEGYTLDYFT
+1023 
-1035 LDGARINGNTFSM
+1035 N
-1048 PARNVEVSA
+1048 
-1057 VFTANAYSIT
+1057 
-1067 VVQPT
+1067 
-1072 GGTVSASTTSAAAGT
+1072 
-1087 TIELTATPAE
+1087 PAE

-1139 QPTGGTV
+1139 QP
-1146 SASATSATAGTTVKL
+1146 
-1161 TATPAEG
+1161 
-1168 YTLDYFTLDGARIN
+1168 
-1182 GDTFIMPARN
+1182 
-1192 VEVSAVFTANAYSI
+1192 AN
-1206 TVVQPTGGTVSASA
+1206 
-1220 TSATAGTTVKLTAT
+1220 
-1234 PAEGYTL
+1234 
-1241 DYFTLDGARI
+1241 
-1251 NGDTF
+1251 
-1256 IMPARNV
+1256 
-1263 EVSAVFTANAYSI
+1263 
-1276 TVVQPTGGT
+1276 
-1285 VSASATSATAGTTV
+1285 
-1299 KLTATPAEGYTLD
+1299 
-1312 YFTLDGARINGD
+1312 
-1324 TFIMPA
+1324 
-1330 RNVEVSAVFT
+1330 
-1340 ANAYSITVV
+1340 
-1349 QPAGGTVSA
+1349 GTVSA

-1412 AEPSVNLALNATI
+1412 AEPSVNLALNATV

-1445 GKMSDREA
+1445 GKMSDPEA
-1453 DKWHASGV
+1453 DKWHASGI

-1476 ILKIYHAGSAGEN
+1476 ILKIYHAGFAGEG
-1489 SNLNTSSWDVYILN
+1489 SDLNTSSWDVYILN

-1568 YPYYL
+1568 YPYHL

>member
-16 AVLCFGVLPS
+16 AVFCFGVLPS

-210 YFFNEETAV
+210 YFFNEETGV

-290 VSTMQGLGKSQY
+290 VSTMQNLGKSQY

-324 LNNNNNKLKLSL
+324 LNNNNKLKLSL

-385 HTTIIS
+385 HTAIIS

-699 DGEPASKAIDG
+699 DGEPAWKAIDG

-722 AQSGWMTIKLDQP
+722 KQSGWMTIKLDQP

-742 IEHAEYGGEAQNMN
+742 IEHAQYGGEAQNMN

-768 NWVTAYSTNNNS
+768 NWVTVYSTNNNS

-924 SITVVQPANGTVS
+924 SINVVQPANGSVAASATSATAGTTVKLTANPAEGYTLDYFTLDGARINGDTFIMPARNVEVSAVFTANAYSITVVQPTGGMVS

-1013 TAGTTVKLTA
+1013 TAGTT
-1023 TPAEGYTLDYFT
+1023 
-1035 LDGARINGNTFSM
+1035 
-1048 PARNVEVSA
+1048 
-1057 VFTANAYSIT
+1057 
-1067 VVQPT
+1067 
-1072 GGTVSASTTSAAAGT
+1072 
-1087 TIELTATPAE
+1087 IELTATPAE

-1102 YFTLDGERINGDT
+1102 YFTLDGE
-1115 FSMPARNV
+1115 
-1123 EVSAVFTAN
+1123 
-1132 AYSITVV
+1132 
-1139 QPTGGTV
+1139 
-1146 SASATSATAGTTVKL
+1146 
-1161 TATPAEG
+1161 
-1168 YTLDYFTLDGARIN
+1168 RIN

-1206 TVVQPTGGTVSASA
+1206 TVVQPT
-1220 TSATAGTTVKLTAT
+1220 
-1234 PAEGYTL
+1234 
-1241 DYFTLDGARI
+1241 
-1251 NGDTF
+1251 
-1256 IMPARNV
+1256 
-1263 EVSAVFTANAYSI
+1263 
-1276 TVVQPTGGT
+1276 
-1285 VSASATSATAGTTV
+1285 
-1299 KLTATPAEGYTLD
+1299 
-1312 YFTLDGARINGD
+1312 
-1324 TFIMPA
+1324 
-1330 RNVEVSAVFT
+1330 
-1340 ANAYSITVV
+1340 
-1349 QPAGGTVSA
+1349 GGTVSA

-1445 GKMSDREA
+1445 GKMSDPEA

-1476 ILKIYHAGSAGEN
+1476 ILKIYHAGSAGEA

>member
-1 MRVNTIKKIIAAILA
+1 MIL
-16 AVLCFGVLPS
+16 
-26 RSFFNT
+26 N
-32 LSAVVKAANADSLN
+32 
-46 EAYADGTS
+46 
-54 LMPIGPAFTVD
+54 
-65 TLLSWEPTNDPDSDY
+65 
-80 SRSVVPL
+80 
-87 ADRYTGF
+87 
-94 TVNDYANPDAKLMVC
+94 
-109 SLANSKHDAT
+109 
-119 NAQGQESFSSY
+119 
-130 AFNYWQY
+130 
-137 ATSFVYWS
+137 SFV
-145 GSKRGQVVVP
+145 
-155 TGEFTDAAHTN
+155 
-166 GVPVM
+166 
-171 GTIFFDWGGNSSVVE
+171 
-186 NFVRNYR
+186 
-193 SVADKL
+193 
-199 IEVMEYYGFDG
+199 
-210 YFFNEETAV
+210 
-219 DYTTA
+219 
-224 GNLRSMIAYM
+224 
-234 RQQRPNMLIGWYDSI
+234 
-249 TDSGNL
+249 
-255 SYQDAVNG
+255 
-263 SNSGWVSAG
+263 
-272 VNEFFMNY
+272 
-280 NWTTQDVNTT
+280 T
-290 VSTMQGLGKSQY
+290 V
-302 EAFAGLDVQQN
+302 
-313 CMNTNFSSNYL
+313 
-324 LNNNNNKLKLSL
+324 
-336 ALYCPNSTMGLSGDG
+336 
-351 ADFHEV
+351 
-357 ERQFYVNGGDPRSTS
+357 
-372 SSGWAGMSRFFAD
+372 
-385 HTTIIS
+385 
-391 APFVTNFNSGHG
+391 
-403 KAFYIDGVKSR
+403 
-414 DAEWSY
+414 
-420 QSVQDV
+420 
-426 MPTWT
+426 
-431 WIIDSNGQKLSGAYD
+431 
-446 FEDAYNGGSSIKF
+446 
-459 YGSLTANKPNNIML
+459 
-473 YSTNLDING
+473 
-482 STNIAVTAK
+482 
-491 NDRGLMK
+491 
-498 LVAYYGDSS
+498 
-507 TSSYANCQKATFA
+507 
-520 LDASSGGWTTSNV
+520 
-533 SLASLSGKKLYAI
+533 
-546 GFEIGGTSNVS
+546 
-557 DYQVNIGRLAVTDSE
+557 YQVNIGRLAVTDSE

-605 STYEIYR
+605 SSYEIYR

-650 VNANGVRGESSR
+650 VNANGVRGKSSR

-699 DGEPASKAIDG
+699 DGEPAWKAIDG

-722 AQSGWMTIKLDQP
+722 KQSGWMTIKLDQP

-742 IEHAEYGGEAQNMN
+742 IEHAQYGGEAQNMN

-768 NWVTAYSTNNNS
+768 NWVTVYSTNNNS

-795 WRLYISNSG
+795 WRLYINNSG

-924 SITVVQPANGTVS
+924 SITVVQPANGSVS

-946 TTVKLTATP
+946 TTIELTANP

-1013 TAGTTVKLTA
+1013 TAGTT
-1023 TPAEGYTLDYFT
+1023 
-1035 LDGARINGNTFSM
+1035 
-1048 PARNVEVSA
+1048 
-1057 VFTANAYSIT
+1057 
-1067 VVQPT
+1067 
-1072 GGTVSASTTSAAAGT
+1072 
-1087 TIELTATPAE
+1087 IELTA
-1097 GYTLD
+1097 
-1102 YFTLDGERINGDT
+1102 N
-1115 FSMPARNV
+1115 
-1123 EVSAVFTAN
+1123 
-1132 AYSITVV
+1132 
-1139 QPTGGTV
+1139 
-1146 SASATSATAGTTVKL
+1146 
-1161 TATPAEG
+1161 PAEG

-1220 TSATAGTTVKLTAT
+1220 TSATAGTTIELTAN

-1263 EVSAVFTANAYSI
+1263 DVSAVFTANAYSI
-1276 TVVQPTGGT
+1276 TVVQPT
-1285 VSASATSATAGTTV
+1285 
-1299 KLTATPAEGYTLD
+1299 
-1312 YFTLDGARINGD
+1312 
-1324 TFIMPA
+1324 
-1330 RNVEVSAVFT
+1330 
-1340 ANAYSITVV
+1340 
-1349 QPAGGTVSA
+1349 GGTVSA

-1384 VVNGAANNGGTFT
+1384 VVNGAANSGGTFT

-1425 YYSNKKYPD
+1425 YYFNKKYPD

-1445 GKMSDREA
+1445 GKMSDPEA

-1476 ILKIYHAGSAGEN
+1476 ILKIYHAGSAGES

>member
-26 RSFFNT
+26 RSFFST

-166 GVPVM
+166 GIPVM

-249 TDSGNL
+249 TDSGYL

-263 SNSGWVSAG
+263 YNSGWVSAG

-280 NWTTQDVNTT
+280 NWTTQKVNTT
-290 VSTMQGLGKSQY
+290 VSTMQNLGKSQY

-313 CMNTNFSSNYL
+313 CMNTNFNSSYL
-324 LNNNNNKLKLSL
+324 LNNNNKLKLSL

-372 SSGWAGMSRFFAD
+372 SSGWTGMSRFFAD

-507 TSSYANCQKATFA
+507 TSSYANCQKAAFA

-722 AQSGWMTIKLDQP
+722 KQSGWMTIKLDQP

-742 IEHAEYGGEAQNMN
+742 IEHAQYGGEAQNMN

-768 NWVTAYSTNNNS
+768 NWVTVYSTNSNS

-795 WRLYISNSG
+795 WRLDISNSG

-924 SITVVQPANGTVS
+924 SINVVQPANGSVAASATSAAAGTIIELAATPAEGYTLDYFTLDGERINGDTFIMPARNVEVSAVFTANAYSITVVQPAGGS
-937 ASATSATAG
+937 VAASATSATAG
-946 TTVKLTATP
+946 TTIELTATP

-983 EVSAVFTANAYSI
+983 DVSAVFTANAYSI
-996 TVVQPTGGTV
+996 TVVQPT
-1006 SASATSA
+1006 
-1013 TAGTTVKLTA
+1013 
-1023 TPAEGYTLDYFT
+1023 
-1035 LDGARINGNTFSM
+1035 
-1048 PARNVEVSA
+1048 
-1057 VFTANAYSIT
+1057 
-1067 VVQPT
+1067 
-1072 GGTVSASTTSAAAGT
+1072 
-1087 TIELTATPAE
+1087 
-1097 GYTLD
+1097 
-1102 YFTLDGERINGDT
+1102 
-1115 FSMPARNV
+1115 
-1123 EVSAVFTAN
+1123 
-1132 AYSITVV
+1132 
-1139 QPTGGTV
+1139 
-1146 SASATSATAGTTVKL
+1146 
-1161 TATPAEG
+1161 
-1168 YTLDYFTLDGARIN
+1168 
-1182 GDTFIMPARN
+1182 
-1192 VEVSAVFTANAYSI
+1192 
-1206 TVVQPTGGTVSASA
+1206 
-1220 TSATAGTTVKLTAT
+1220 
-1234 PAEGYTL
+1234 
-1241 DYFTLDGARI
+1241 
-1251 NGDTF
+1251 
-1256 IMPARNV
+1256 
-1263 EVSAVFTANAYSI
+1263 
-1276 TVVQPTGGT
+1276 
-1285 VSASATSATAGTTV
+1285 
-1299 KLTATPAEGYTLD
+1299 
-1312 YFTLDGARINGD
+1312 
-1324 TFIMPA
+1324 
-1330 RNVEVSAVFT
+1330 
-1340 ANAYSITVV
+1340 
-1349 QPAGGTVSA
+1349 GGTVSA

-1412 AEPSVNLALNATI
+1412 AEPSVNLALNATV

-1453 DKWHASGV
+1453 DKWHASGI

-1476 ILKIYHAGSAGEN
+1476 ILKIYHAGSAGED

-1542 ISIDHIDMPEA
+1542 ISVDHIDMPEA

-1568 YPYYL
+1568 QPYYL
-1573 NVYEIEMYAGN
+1573 NVYEIEMYESDY

>member
-16 AVLCFGVLPS
+16 AVFCFGVLPS

-166 GVPVM
+166 GIPVM

-210 YFFNEETAV
+210 YFFNEETGV

-324 LNNNNNKLKLSL
+324 LNNSNKLKLSL

-491 NDRGLMK
+491 NDRELMK

-507 TSSYANCQKATFA
+507 TSSYANCQKAAFA

-600 NGNNA
+600 SGNNA
-605 STYEIYR
+605 SSYEIYR

-699 DGEPASKAIDG
+699 DGEPAWKAIDG

-722 AQSGWMTIKLDQP
+722 KQSGWMTIKLDQP

-742 IEHAEYGGEAQNMN
+742 IEHAEYGGESQDMN

-768 NWVTAYSTNNNS
+768 NWVTVYSTNNNS
-780 SAVTD
+780 SDVTD

-850 HAPTGS
+850 HAPMGS

-924 SITVVQPANGTVS
+924 SINVVQPANGSVA
-937 ASATSATAG
+937 ASATSTTAG
-946 TTVKLTATP
+946 TTVKLTANP

-996 TVVQPTGGTV
+996 TVVQPTGGSV
-1006 SASATSA
+1006 AASATSA

-1023 TPAEGYTLDYFT
+1023 SPAEGYTLDYFT
-1035 LDGARINGNTFSM
+1035 LDGERINGNTFIMPTRNVEVSAVFTANAYSITVVQPAGGSVAASATSATAGTIVRLTASPAEGYTLDYFTLDGERINGDTFIM

-1072 GGTVSASTTSAAAGT
+1072 GGTVSASATSATAGT

-1139 QPTGGTV
+1139 QPT
-1146 SASATSATAGTTVKL
+1146 
-1161 TATPAEG
+1161 
-1168 YTLDYFTLDGARIN
+1168 
-1182 GDTFIMPARN
+1182 
-1192 VEVSAVFTANAYSI
+1192 
-1206 TVVQPTGGTVSASA
+1206 
-1220 TSATAGTTVKLTAT
+1220 
-1234 PAEGYTL
+1234 
-1241 DYFTLDGARI
+1241 
-1251 NGDTF
+1251 
-1256 IMPARNV
+1256 
-1263 EVSAVFTANAYSI
+1263 
-1276 TVVQPTGGT
+1276 
-1285 VSASATSATAGTTV
+1285 
-1299 KLTATPAEGYTLD
+1299 
-1312 YFTLDGARINGD
+1312 
-1324 TFIMPA
+1324 
-1330 RNVEVSAVFT
+1330 
-1340 ANAYSITVV
+1340 
-1349 QPAGGTVSA
+1349 GGTVSA

-1412 AEPSVNLALNATI
+1412 AEPSVNLALNATV

-1453 DKWHASGV
+1453 DKWHASGI

-1542 ISIDHIDMPEA
+1542 ISIDHIDMPKA

-1568 YPYYL
+1568 YPYHL

>member
-16 AVLCFGVLPS
+16 AVFCFGVLPS

-234 RQQRPNMLIGWYDSI
+234 RQQKPNMLIGWYDSI

-263 SNSGWVSAG
+263 YNSGWVSAG

-290 VSTMQGLGKSQY
+290 VSTMQNLGKSQY

-313 CMNTNFSSNYL
+313 CMNTYFSSNYL
-324 LNNNNNKLKLSL
+324 LNNSNKLKLSL

-507 TSSYANCQKATFA
+507 TSSYANCQKAAFA

-546 GFEIGGTSNVS
+546 GFEIGDTSNVS

-605 STYEIYR
+605 SSYEIYR

-699 DGEPASKAIDG
+699 DGEPAWKAIDG

-722 AQSGWMTIKLDQP
+722 KQSGWMTIKLDQP

-768 NWVTAYSTNNNS
+768 NWVTVYSTNSNS

-795 WRLYISNSG
+795 WRLYIYNSG

-902 GKQEES
+902 GVQEES

-924 SITVVQPANGTVS
+924 SITVVQPANGSVS

-946 TTVKLTATP
+946 TTVKLTA
-955 AEGYTLDYFTLDG
+955 
-968 ARINGD
+968 N
-974 TFIMPARNV
+974 
-983 EVSAVFTANAYSI
+983 
-996 TVVQPTGGTV
+996 
-1006 SASATSA
+1006 
-1013 TAGTTVKLTA
+1013 
-1023 TPAEGYTLDYFT
+1023 
-1035 LDGARINGNTFSM
+1035 
-1048 PARNVEVSA
+1048 
-1057 VFTANAYSIT
+1057 
-1067 VVQPT
+1067 
-1072 GGTVSASTTSAAAGT
+1072 
-1087 TIELTATPAE
+1087 
-1097 GYTLD
+1097 
-1102 YFTLDGERINGDT
+1102 
-1115 FSMPARNV
+1115 
-1123 EVSAVFTAN
+1123 
-1132 AYSITVV
+1132 
-1139 QPTGGTV
+1139 
-1146 SASATSATAGTTVKL
+1146 
-1161 TATPAEG
+1161 
-1168 YTLDYFTLDGARIN
+1168 
-1182 GDTFIMPARN
+1182 
-1192 VEVSAVFTANAYSI
+1192 
-1206 TVVQPTGGTVSASA
+1206 
-1220 TSATAGTTVKLTAT
+1220 
-1234 PAEGYTL
+1234 
-1241 DYFTLDGARI
+1241 
-1251 NGDTF
+1251 
-1256 IMPARNV
+1256 
-1263 EVSAVFTANAYSI
+1263 
-1276 TVVQPTGGT
+1276 
-1285 VSASATSATAGTTV
+1285 
-1299 KLTATPAEGYTLD
+1299 PAEGYTLD

-1349 QPAGGTVSA
+1349 QPAGGTVTA

-1453 DKWHASGV
+1453 DKWHASGI

-1476 ILKIYHAGSAGEN
+1476 ILKIYHAGSAGEG
-1489 SNLNTSSWDVYILN
+1489 SDLNTSSWDVYILN

-1522 VCQIAWFWKRIHVTT
+1522 VCQIAWFWKKIHVTN

-1542 ISIDHIDMPEA
+1542 ISVDHIDMPEA

>member
-1 MRVNTIKKIIAAILA
+1 MIL
-16 AVLCFGVLPS
+16 
-26 RSFFNT
+26 N
-32 LSAVVKAANADSLN
+32 
-46 EAYADGTS
+46 
-54 LMPIGPAFTVD
+54 
-65 TLLSWEPTNDPDSDY
+65 
-80 SRSVVPL
+80 
-87 ADRYTGF
+87 
-94 TVNDYANPDAKLMVC
+94 
-109 SLANSKHDAT
+109 
-119 NAQGQESFSSY
+119 
-130 AFNYWQY
+130 
-137 ATSFVYWS
+137 SFV
-145 GSKRGQVVVP
+145 
-155 TGEFTDAAHTN
+155 
-166 GVPVM
+166 
-171 GTIFFDWGGNSSVVE
+171 
-186 NFVRNYR
+186 
-193 SVADKL
+193 
-199 IEVMEYYGFDG
+199 
-210 YFFNEETAV
+210 
-219 DYTTA
+219 
-224 GNLRSMIAYM
+224 
-234 RQQRPNMLIGWYDSI
+234 
-249 TDSGNL
+249 
-255 SYQDAVNG
+255 
-263 SNSGWVSAG
+263 
-272 VNEFFMNY
+272 
-280 NWTTQDVNTT
+280 T
-290 VSTMQGLGKSQY
+290 V
-302 EAFAGLDVQQN
+302 
-313 CMNTNFSSNYL
+313 
-324 LNNNNNKLKLSL
+324 
-336 ALYCPNSTMGLSGDG
+336 
-351 ADFHEV
+351 
-357 ERQFYVNGGDPRSTS
+357 
-372 SSGWAGMSRFFAD
+372 
-385 HTTIIS
+385 
-391 APFVTNFNSGHG
+391 
-403 KAFYIDGVKSR
+403 
-414 DAEWSY
+414 
-420 QSVQDV
+420 
-426 MPTWT
+426 
-431 WIIDSNGQKLSGAYD
+431 
-446 FEDAYNGGSSIKF
+446 
-459 YGSLTANKPNNIML
+459 
-473 YSTNLDING
+473 
-482 STNIAVTAK
+482 
-491 NDRGLMK
+491 
-498 LVAYYGDSS
+498 
-507 TSSYANCQKATFA
+507 
-520 LDASSGGWTTSNV
+520 
-533 SLASLSGKKLYAI
+533 
-546 GFEIGGTSNVS
+546 
-557 DYQVNIGRLAVTDSE
+557 YQVNIGRLAVTDSE

-600 NGNNA
+600 NGTNA
-605 STYEIYR
+605 SSYEIYR

-670 NGDTEKLSDV
+670 NGDTERLSDITEPANV
-680 TVPVNICPLAEVT
+680 CLNATVT

-699 DGEPASKAIDG
+699 DGEPAWKAIDG

-722 AQSGWMTIKLDQP
+722 KQSGWMTIKLDQP

-742 IEHAEYGGEAQNMN
+742 IEHAQYGGEAQNMN

-795 WRLYISNSG
+795 WRLYINNSG

-924 SITVVQPANGTVS
+924 SINVVQPANGSVA

-996 TVVQPTGGTV
+996 NVVQPANGMV

-1023 TPAEGYTLDYFT
+1023 
-1035 LDGARINGNTFSM
+1035 N
-1048 PARNVEVSA
+1048 
-1057 VFTANAYSIT
+1057 
-1067 VVQPT
+1067 
-1072 GGTVSASTTSAAAGT
+1072 
-1087 TIELTATPAE
+1087 PAE

-1102 YFTLDGERINGDT
+1102 YFTLDGERING
-1115 FSMPARNV
+1115 N
-1123 EVSAVFTAN
+1123 
-1132 AYSITVV
+1132 
-1139 QPTGGTV
+1139 
-1146 SASATSATAGTTVKL
+1146 
-1161 TATPAEG
+1161 
-1168 YTLDYFTLDGARIN
+1168 
-1182 GDTFIMPARN
+1182 TFIMPARN
-1192 VEVSAVFTANAYSI
+1192 VEVSAVFT
-1206 TVVQPTGGTVSASA
+1206 T
-1220 TSATAGTTVKLTAT
+1220 
-1234 PAEGYTL
+1234 
-1241 DYFTLDGARI
+1241 
-1251 NGDTF
+1251 
-1256 IMPARNV
+1256 
-1263 EVSAVFTANAYSI
+1263 
-1276 TVVQPTGGT
+1276 
-1285 VSASATSATAGTTV
+1285 
-1299 KLTATPAEGYTLD
+1299 
-1312 YFTLDGARINGD
+1312 
-1324 TFIMPA
+1324 
-1330 RNVEVSAVFT
+1330 
-1340 ANAYSITVV
+1340 NAYSITVV

-1384 VVNGAANNGGTFT
+1384 VVNGAANNGSSFT
-1397 MPARD
+1397 MPAHD
-1402 VIVTAVFTKV
+1402 VMVTAVFTKV

-1425 YYSNKKYPD
+1425 YYFNKKYPD

-1476 ILKIYHAGSAGEN
+1476 ILKIYHAGSAGEG
-1489 SNLNTSSWDVYILN
+1489 SDLNTSSWDVYILN

-1542 ISIDHIDMPEA
+1542 ISVDHIDMPEA

-1568 YPYYL
+1568 YPYHL

>member
-1 MRVNTIKKIIAAILA
+1 MIL
-16 AVLCFGVLPS
+16 
-26 RSFFNT
+26 N
-32 LSAVVKAANADSLN
+32 
-46 EAYADGTS
+46 
-54 LMPIGPAFTVD
+54 
-65 TLLSWEPTNDPDSDY
+65 
-80 SRSVVPL
+80 
-87 ADRYTGF
+87 
-94 TVNDYANPDAKLMVC
+94 
-109 SLANSKHDAT
+109 
-119 NAQGQESFSSY
+119 
-130 AFNYWQY
+130 
-137 ATSFVYWS
+137 SFV
-145 GSKRGQVVVP
+145 
-155 TGEFTDAAHTN
+155 
-166 GVPVM
+166 
-171 GTIFFDWGGNSSVVE
+171 
-186 NFVRNYR
+186 
-193 SVADKL
+193 
-199 IEVMEYYGFDG
+199 
-210 YFFNEETAV
+210 
-219 DYTTA
+219 
-224 GNLRSMIAYM
+224 
-234 RQQRPNMLIGWYDSI
+234 
-249 TDSGNL
+249 
-255 SYQDAVNG
+255 
-263 SNSGWVSAG
+263 
-272 VNEFFMNY
+272 
-280 NWTTQDVNTT
+280 T
-290 VSTMQGLGKSQY
+290 V
-302 EAFAGLDVQQN
+302 
-313 CMNTNFSSNYL
+313 
-324 LNNNNNKLKLSL
+324 
-336 ALYCPNSTMGLSGDG
+336 
-351 ADFHEV
+351 
-357 ERQFYVNGGDPRSTS
+357 
-372 SSGWAGMSRFFAD
+372 
-385 HTTIIS
+385 
-391 APFVTNFNSGHG
+391 
-403 KAFYIDGVKSR
+403 
-414 DAEWSY
+414 
-420 QSVQDV
+420 
-426 MPTWT
+426 
-431 WIIDSNGQKLSGAYD
+431 
-446 FEDAYNGGSSIKF
+446 
-459 YGSLTANKPNNIML
+459 
-473 YSTNLDING
+473 
-482 STNIAVTAK
+482 
-491 NDRGLMK
+491 
-498 LVAYYGDSS
+498 
-507 TSSYANCQKATFA
+507 
-520 LDASSGGWTTSNV
+520 
-533 SLASLSGKKLYAI
+533 
-546 GFEIGGTSNVS
+546 
-557 DYQVNIGRLAVTDSE
+557 YQVNIGRLAVTDSE
-572 AAAASASNAR
+572 AAAASVSNAR

-605 STYEIYR
+605 SSYEIYR

-680 TVPVNICPLAEVT
+680 TFPVNICPLAEVT

-722 AQSGWMTIKLDQP
+722 AKSGWMTIKLDQP

-742 IEHAEYGGEAQNMN
+742 IEHAEYGGESQDMN

-816 QMFETTERNRTDIVL
+816 KMFESTVRERSDIVL

-838 NNKGASDTFSLT
+838 NNTGASDTFSLT

-902 GKQEES
+902 VKQEES

-915 DAEPGAVKY
+915 DAEPGAAKYSINVVQPANGSVAASATSATAGTIVRLTATPVEGYTLDYFTLDGERINGDTFSMPARNVDVSAVFTANAY

-996 TVVQPTGGTV
+996 TVVQPAGGSV
-1006 SASATSA
+1006 AASA
-1013 TAGTTVKLTA
+1013 
-1023 TPAEGYTLDYFT
+1023 
-1035 LDGARINGNTFSM
+1035 
-1048 PARNVEVSA
+1048 
-1057 VFTANAYSIT
+1057 
-1067 VVQPT
+1067 
-1072 GGTVSASTTSAAAGT
+1072 TSAAAGT

-1139 QPTGGTV
+1139 QP
-1146 SASATSATAGTTVKL
+1146 
-1161 TATPAEG
+1161 
-1168 YTLDYFTLDGARIN
+1168 
-1182 GDTFIMPARN
+1182 
-1192 VEVSAVFTANAYSI
+1192 AN
-1206 TVVQPTGGTVSASA
+1206 
-1220 TSATAGTTVKLTAT
+1220 
-1234 PAEGYTL
+1234 
-1241 DYFTLDGARI
+1241 
-1251 NGDTF
+1251 
-1256 IMPARNV
+1256 
-1263 EVSAVFTANAYSI
+1263 
-1276 TVVQPTGGT
+1276 
-1285 VSASATSATAGTTV
+1285 
-1299 KLTATPAEGYTLD
+1299 
-1312 YFTLDGARINGD
+1312 
-1324 TFIMPA
+1324 
-1330 RNVEVSAVFT
+1330 
-1340 ANAYSITVV
+1340 
-1349 QPAGGTVSA
+1349 GTVSA

-1402 VIVTAVFTKV
+1402 VMVTAVFTKV

-1445 GKMSDREA
+1445 GKMSDPEA
-1453 DKWHASGV
+1453 DKWHASGL
-1461 NGWVAFDIHTPVANP
+1461 NGWVVFDIHTTVANP
-1476 ILKIYHAGSAGEN
+1476 ILKIYHAGSADED

-1512 FNMDRSTQNR
+1512 FNMDRATQNR

-1542 ISIDHIDMPEA
+1542 ISVDHIDMPEA
-1553 RRLFKINMR
+1553 RRLFKVNMR

>member
-26 RSFFNT
+26 RSFFST

-324 LNNNNNKLKLSL
+324 LNNNNKLKLSL

-507 TSSYANCQKATFA
+507 TSSYTNCQKAAFA

-546 GFEIGGTSNVS
+546 GFEVGGTSNVS

-605 STYEIYR
+605 SSYEIYR

-699 DGEPASKAIDG
+699 DGEPAWKAIDG

-722 AQSGWMTIKLDQP
+722 KQSGWMTIKLDQP

-742 IEHAEYGGEAQNMN
+742 IEHAEYGGESQDMN

-768 NWVTAYSTNNNS
+768 NWITVYSTNSNS
-780 SAVTD
+780 SDVTD

-924 SITVVQPANGTVS
+924 SINVVQPANGSVA
-937 ASATSATAG
+937 ASATSTTAG
-946 TTVKLTATP
+946 TTVKLTA
-955 AEGYTLDYFTLDG
+955 
-968 ARINGD
+968 N
-974 TFIMPARNV
+974 
-983 EVSAVFTANAYSI
+983 
-996 TVVQPTGGTV
+996 
-1006 SASATSA
+1006 
-1013 TAGTTVKLTA
+1013 
-1023 TPAEGYTLDYFT
+1023 
-1035 LDGARINGNTFSM
+1035 
-1048 PARNVEVSA
+1048 
-1057 VFTANAYSIT
+1057 
-1067 VVQPT
+1067 
-1072 GGTVSASTTSAAAGT
+1072 
-1087 TIELTATPAE
+1087 
-1097 GYTLD
+1097 
-1102 YFTLDGERINGDT
+1102 
-1115 FSMPARNV
+1115 
-1123 EVSAVFTAN
+1123 
-1132 AYSITVV
+1132 
-1139 QPTGGTV
+1139 
-1146 SASATSATAGTTVKL
+1146 
-1161 TATPAEG
+1161 
-1168 YTLDYFTLDGARIN
+1168 
-1182 GDTFIMPARN
+1182 
-1192 VEVSAVFTANAYSI
+1192 
-1206 TVVQPTGGTVSASA
+1206 
-1220 TSATAGTTVKLTAT
+1220 
-1234 PAEGYTL
+1234 
-1241 DYFTLDGARI
+1241 
-1251 NGDTF
+1251 
-1256 IMPARNV
+1256 
-1263 EVSAVFTANAYSI
+1263 
-1276 TVVQPTGGT
+1276 
-1285 VSASATSATAGTTV
+1285 
-1299 KLTATPAEGYTLD
+1299 PAEGYTLD

-1349 QPAGGTVSA
+1349 QPANGTVSA

-1412 AEPSVNLALNATI
+1412 AEPSVNLALNATV

-1445 GKMSDREA
+1445 GKMSDPEA
-1453 DKWHASGV
+1453 DKWHASGI

-1476 ILKIYHAGSAGEN
+1476 ILKIYHAGSAGED

-1568 YPYYL
+1568 YPYHL

>member
-16 AVLCFGVLPS
+16 AVFCFGVLPS

-234 RQQRPNMLIGWYDSI
+234 RQQKPNMLIGWYDSI

-290 VSTMQGLGKSQY
+290 VSTMQNLGKSQY

-313 CMNTNFSSNYL
+313 CMNTYFSSNYL
-324 LNNNNNKLKLSL
+324 LNNSNKLKLSL

-600 NGNNA
+600 SGNNA
-605 STYEIYR
+605 SSYEIYR

-645 IEVVP
+645 IEVIP

-722 AQSGWMTIKLDQP
+722 ARSGWMTIKLDQP

-768 NWVTAYSTNNNS
+768 NWVTVYSTNSNS

-795 WRLYISNSG
+795 WRLDITNSG
-804 SSAWGAIRIYEW
+804 SSPWGAIRIYEW
-816 QMFETTERNRTDIVL
+816 QMFESTERERSDIVL

-838 NNKGASDTFSLT
+838 NNTGASDTFSLT

-902 GKQEES
+902 GVQEES

-924 SITVVQPANGTVS
+924 SINVVQPANGTVS
-937 ASATSATAG
+937 ASATSAT
-946 TTVKLTATP
+946 
-955 AEGYTLDYFTLDG
+955 
-968 ARINGD
+968 
-974 TFIMPARNV
+974 
-983 EVSAVFTANAYSI
+983 
-996 TVVQPTGGTV
+996 
-1006 SASATSA
+1006 
-1013 TAGTTVKLTA
+1013 
-1023 TPAEGYTLDYFT
+1023 
-1035 LDGARINGNTFSM
+1035 
-1048 PARNVEVSA
+1048 
-1057 VFTANAYSIT
+1057 
-1067 VVQPT
+1067 
-1072 GGTVSASTTSAAAGT
+1072 AGT

-1102 YFTLDGERINGDT
+1102 YFTLDGE
-1115 FSMPARNV
+1115 
-1123 EVSAVFTAN
+1123 
-1132 AYSITVV
+1132 
-1139 QPTGGTV
+1139 
-1146 SASATSATAGTTVKL
+1146 
-1161 TATPAEG
+1161 
-1168 YTLDYFTLDGARIN
+1168 
-1182 GDTFIMPARN
+1182 
-1192 VEVSAVFTANAYSI
+1192 
-1206 TVVQPTGGTVSASA
+1206 
-1220 TSATAGTTVKLTAT
+1220 
-1234 PAEGYTL
+1234 
-1241 DYFTLDGARI
+1241 
-1251 NGDTF
+1251 
-1256 IMPARNV
+1256 
-1263 EVSAVFTANAYSI
+1263 
-1276 TVVQPTGGT
+1276 
-1285 VSASATSATAGTTV
+1285 
-1299 KLTATPAEGYTLD
+1299 
-1312 YFTLDGARINGD
+1312 RINGD

-1349 QPAGGTVSA
+1349 QPAGGTVSASATSAAAGTTVKLTATPAEGYTLDYFTLDGERINGNTFSMPARNVEVSAVFTANAYSITVVQPAGGTVTA

-1453 DKWHASGV
+1453 DKWHASGI

-1476 ILKIYHAGSAGEN
+1476 ILKIYHAGSAGEG
-1489 SNLNTSSWDVYILN
+1489 SDLNTSSWDVYILN

-1522 VCQIAWFWKRIHVTT
+1522 VCQIAWFWKKIHVTN

-1542 ISIDHIDMPEA
+1542 ISVDHIDMPEA

>member
-16 AVLCFGVLPS
+16 AVFCFGVLPS
-26 RSFFNT
+26 RSFFNA

-171 GTIFFDWGGNSSVVE
+171 GTIFFDWNGDSSVVE

-210 YFFNEETAV
+210 YFFNEETGV

-263 SNSGWVSAG
+263 YNSGWVSAG

-290 VSTMQGLGKSQY
+290 VSTMQNLGKSQY

-313 CMNTNFSSNYL
+313 CMNTYFSSNYL
-324 LNNNNNKLKLSL
+324 LNNSNKLKLSL

-507 TSSYANCQKATFA
+507 TSSYANCEKATFA

-605 STYEIYR
+605 SSYEIYR

-699 DGEPASKAIDG
+699 DGEPAWKAIDG

-722 AQSGWMTIKLDQP
+722 ARSGWMTIKLDQP

-742 IEHAEYGGEAQNMN
+742 IEHAEYGGEAQDMN

-768 NWVTAYSTNNNS
+768 NWVTVYSTNSNS
-780 SAVTD
+780 SDVTD

-816 QMFETTERNRTDIVL
+816 QMFESTERERSDIVL

-902 GKQEES
+902 GVQEES

-924 SITVVQPANGTVS
+924 SINVVQPANGSVA
-937 ASATSATAG
+937 ASATSAAAG
-946 TTVKLTATP
+946 TIIELAATP
-955 AEGYTLDYFTLDG
+955 AEGYTLDYF
-968 ARINGD
+968 
-974 TFIMPARNV
+974 
-983 EVSAVFTANAYSI
+983 
-996 TVVQPTGGTV
+996 
-1006 SASATSA
+1006 
-1013 TAGTTVKLTA
+1013 K
-1023 TPAEGYTLDYFT
+1023 
-1035 LDGARINGNTFSM
+1035 
-1048 PARNVEVSA
+1048 
-1057 VFTANAYSIT
+1057 
-1067 VVQPT
+1067 
-1072 GGTVSASTTSAAAGT
+1072 
-1087 TIELTATPAE
+1087 
-1097 GYTLD
+1097 
-1102 YFTLDGERINGDT
+1102 LDGE
-1115 FSMPARNV
+1115 
-1123 EVSAVFTAN
+1123 
-1132 AYSITVV
+1132 
-1139 QPTGGTV
+1139 
-1146 SASATSATAGTTVKL
+1146 
-1161 TATPAEG
+1161 
-1168 YTLDYFTLDGARIN
+1168 
-1182 GDTFIMPARN
+1182 
-1192 VEVSAVFTANAYSI
+1192 
-1206 TVVQPTGGTVSASA
+1206 
-1220 TSATAGTTVKLTAT
+1220 
-1234 PAEGYTL
+1234 
-1241 DYFTLDGARI
+1241 
-1251 NGDTF
+1251 
-1256 IMPARNV
+1256 
-1263 EVSAVFTANAYSI
+1263 
-1276 TVVQPTGGT
+1276 
-1285 VSASATSATAGTTV
+1285 
-1299 KLTATPAEGYTLD
+1299 
-1312 YFTLDGARINGD
+1312 RINGD

-1349 QPAGGTVSA
+1349 QPAGGTVTA

-1445 GKMSDREA
+1445 GKMSDPEA
-1453 DKWHASGV
+1453 DKWHASGI

-1476 ILKIYHAGSAGEN
+1476 ILKIYHAGSAGEG
-1489 SNLNTSSWDVYILN
+1489 SDLNTSSWDVYILN

-1542 ISIDHIDMPEA
+1542 ISVDHIDMPEA

>member
-16 AVLCFGVLPS
+16 AVFCFGVLPS

-210 YFFNEETAV
+210 YFFNEETGV

-234 RQQRPNMLIGWYDSI
+234 RQQKPNMLIGWYDSI

-290 VSTMQGLGKSQY
+290 VSTMQNLGKSQY

-324 LNNNNNKLKLSL
+324 LNNSNKLKLSL

-520 LDASSGGWTTSNV
+520 LDGSSGSWTTSNV

-600 NGNNA
+600 SGNNA
-605 STYEIYR
+605 SSYEIYR

-645 IEVVP
+645 IEVIP

-699 DGEPASKAIDG
+699 DGEPAWKAIDG

-722 AQSGWMTIKLDQP
+722 KRSGWMTIKLDQP

-768 NWVTAYSTNNNS
+768 NWVTVYSTNSNS

-795 WRLYISNSG
+795 WRLDITNSG
-804 SSAWGAIRIYEW
+804 SSPWGAIRIYEW
-816 QMFETTERNRTDIVL
+816 QMFESTERERSDIVL

-838 NNKGASDTFSLT
+838 NNTGASDTFSLT

-902 GKQEES
+902 GVQEES

-924 SITVVQPANGTVS
+924 SINVVQPANGTVS

-946 TTVKLTATP
+946 TTIELTATP

-968 ARINGD
+968 ERINGD

-996 TVVQPTGGTV
+996 TVVQPT
-1006 SASATSA
+1006 
-1013 TAGTTVKLTA
+1013 
-1023 TPAEGYTLDYFT
+1023 
-1035 LDGARINGNTFSM
+1035 
-1048 PARNVEVSA
+1048 
-1057 VFTANAYSIT
+1057 
-1067 VVQPT
+1067 
-1072 GGTVSASTTSAAAGT
+1072 
-1087 TIELTATPAE
+1087 
-1097 GYTLD
+1097 
-1102 YFTLDGERINGDT
+1102 
-1115 FSMPARNV
+1115 
-1123 EVSAVFTAN
+1123 
-1132 AYSITVV
+1132 
-1139 QPTGGTV
+1139 
-1146 SASATSATAGTTVKL
+1146 
-1161 TATPAEG
+1161 
-1168 YTLDYFTLDGARIN
+1168 
-1182 GDTFIMPARN
+1182 
-1192 VEVSAVFTANAYSI
+1192 
-1206 TVVQPTGGTVSASA
+1206 
-1220 TSATAGTTVKLTAT
+1220 
-1234 PAEGYTL
+1234 
-1241 DYFTLDGARI
+1241 
-1251 NGDTF
+1251 
-1256 IMPARNV
+1256 
-1263 EVSAVFTANAYSI
+1263 
-1276 TVVQPTGGT
+1276 
-1285 VSASATSATAGTTV
+1285 
-1299 KLTATPAEGYTLD
+1299 
-1312 YFTLDGARINGD
+1312 
-1324 TFIMPA
+1324 
-1330 RNVEVSAVFT
+1330 
-1340 ANAYSITVV
+1340 
-1349 QPAGGTVSA
+1349 GGTVSA

-1445 GKMSDREA
+1445 GKMSDPEA
-1453 DKWHASGV
+1453 DKWHASGI

-1476 ILKIYHAGSAGEN
+1476 ILKIYHAGSAGEG
-1489 SNLNTSSWDVYILN
+1489 SDLNTSSWDVYILN

-1542 ISIDHIDMPEA
+1542 ISVDHIDMPEA

>member
-26 RSFFNT
+26 RSFFST

-210 YFFNEETAV
+210 YFFNEETGV

-290 VSTMQGLGKSQY
+290 VSTMQNLGKSQY

-324 LNNNNNKLKLSL
+324 LNNSNKLKLSL

-459 YGSLTANKPNNIML
+459 FGSLTANKPNNIML

-520 LDASSGGWTTSNV
+520 LDASHGSWTTSNV

-572 AAAASASNAR
+572 AAAASAGNAR

-605 STYEIYR
+605 SSYEIYR

-722 AQSGWMTIKLDQP
+722 KQSGWMTIKLDQP

-742 IEHAEYGGEAQNMN
+742 IEHAEYGGEAKDMN

-768 NWVTAYSTNNNS
+768 NWVTVYSTTNNS

-804 SSAWGAIRIYEW
+804 SSPWGAIRIYEW

-838 NNKGASDTFSLT
+838 NNTGASDTFSLT

-924 SITVVQPANGTVS
+924 SINVVQPANGSVAASATSTTAGTTVKLTATPAEGYTLDYFTLDGERINGDTFIMPARNVEVSAVFTANAYSITVVQPAGGMVS

-968 ARINGD
+968 ERINGN

-1013 TAGTTVKLTA
+1013 TAGTTIELTA

-1035 LDGARINGNTFSM
+1035 LDGARINGN
-1048 PARNVEVSA
+1048 
-1057 VFTANAYSIT
+1057 
-1067 VVQPT
+1067 
-1072 GGTVSASTTSAAAGT
+1072 
-1087 TIELTATPAE
+1087 
-1097 GYTLD
+1097 
-1102 YFTLDGERINGDT
+1102 
-1115 FSMPARNV
+1115 
-1123 EVSAVFTAN
+1123 
-1132 AYSITVV
+1132 
-1139 QPTGGTV
+1139 
-1146 SASATSATAGTTVKL
+1146 
-1161 TATPAEG
+1161 
-1168 YTLDYFTLDGARIN
+1168 
-1182 GDTFIMPARN
+1182 TFIMPARN

-1206 TVVQPTGGTVSASA
+1206 TVVQPT
-1220 TSATAGTTVKLTAT
+1220 
-1234 PAEGYTL
+1234 
-1241 DYFTLDGARI
+1241 
-1251 NGDTF
+1251 
-1256 IMPARNV
+1256 
-1263 EVSAVFTANAYSI
+1263 
-1276 TVVQPTGGT
+1276 
-1285 VSASATSATAGTTV
+1285 
-1299 KLTATPAEGYTLD
+1299 
-1312 YFTLDGARINGD
+1312 
-1324 TFIMPA
+1324 
-1330 RNVEVSAVFT
+1330 
-1340 ANAYSITVV
+1340 
-1349 QPAGGTVSA
+1349 GGTVSA

-1412 AEPSVNLALNATI
+1412 AEPSVNLALNATV

-1445 GKMSDREA
+1445 GKMSDPEA
-1453 DKWHASGV
+1453 DKWHASGI

-1476 ILKIYHAGSAGEN
+1476 ILKIYHAGFAGEG
-1489 SNLNTSSWDVYILN
+1489 SDLNTSSWDVYILN

-1568 YPYYL
+1568 YPYHL

>member
-16 AVLCFGVLPS
+16 AVFCFGVLPS

-234 RQQRPNMLIGWYDSI
+234 RQQKPNMLIGWYDSI

-290 VSTMQGLGKSQY
+290 VSTMQNLGKSQY

-507 TSSYANCQKATFA
+507 TSSYANCQKAAFA

-546 GFEIGGTSNVS
+546 GFEIGGTSNVY

-605 STYEIYR
+605 SSYEIYR

-645 IEVVP
+645 VEVVP

-699 DGEPASKAIDG
+699 DGEPAWKAIDG

-722 AQSGWMTIKLDQP
+722 KQSGWMTIKLDQP

-742 IEHAEYGGEAQNMN
+742 IEHAEYGGESQDMN

-768 NWVTAYSTNNNS
+768 NWVTVYSTNNNS

-924 SITVVQPANGTVS
+924 SINVVQPANGSVA

-946 TTVKLTATP
+946 TTVKLTANP
-955 AEGYTLDYFTLDG
+955 E
-968 ARINGD
+968 
-974 TFIMPARNV
+974 
-983 EVSAVFTANAYSI
+983 
-996 TVVQPTGGTV
+996 
-1006 SASATSA
+1006 
-1013 TAGTTVKLTA
+1013 
-1023 TPAEGYTLDYFT
+1023 
-1035 LDGARINGNTFSM
+1035 
-1048 PARNVEVSA
+1048 
-1057 VFTANAYSIT
+1057 
-1067 VVQPT
+1067 
-1072 GGTVSASTTSAAAGT
+1072 
-1087 TIELTATPAE
+1087 E

-1102 YFTLDGERINGDT
+1102 YFTLDGE
-1115 FSMPARNV
+1115 
-1123 EVSAVFTAN
+1123 
-1132 AYSITVV
+1132 
-1139 QPTGGTV
+1139 
-1146 SASATSATAGTTVKL
+1146 
-1161 TATPAEG
+1161 
-1168 YTLDYFTLDGARIN
+1168 
-1182 GDTFIMPARN
+1182 
-1192 VEVSAVFTANAYSI
+1192 
-1206 TVVQPTGGTVSASA
+1206 
-1220 TSATAGTTVKLTAT
+1220 
-1234 PAEGYTL
+1234 
-1241 DYFTLDGARI
+1241 
-1251 NGDTF
+1251 
-1256 IMPARNV
+1256 
-1263 EVSAVFTANAYSI
+1263 
-1276 TVVQPTGGT
+1276 
-1285 VSASATSATAGTTV
+1285 
-1299 KLTATPAEGYTLD
+1299 
-1312 YFTLDGARINGD
+1312 RINGD

-1349 QPAGGTVSA
+1349 QPAGGSVAASATSATAGTTIELAATPAEGYTLDYFTLDGERINGNTFSMPARNVEVSAVFTANAYSITVVQPANGSVAASATSAAAGTIIELAATPAEGYTLDYFTLDGERINGDTFIMPARNVEVSAVFTANAYNITVVQPTGGTVSASATSATAGTSVKLTATPAEGYTLDYFTLDGERINGNTFIMPARNVEVSAVFTANAYSITVVQPTGGTVSA

-1445 GKMSDREA
+1445 GKMSDPEA
-1453 DKWHASGV
+1453 DKWHASGI

-1476 ILKIYHAGSAGEN
+1476 ILKIYHAGSAGED

-1522 VCQIAWFWKRIHVTT
+1522 VCQIAWFWKRVHVTT

-1568 YPYYL
+1568 YPYHL

>member
-1 MRVNTIKKIIAAILA
+1 MRVNTIKKIIAALLA
-16 AVLCFGVLPS
+16 AVFCFGVLPS

-290 VSTMQGLGKSQY
+290 VSTMQNLGKSQY

-313 CMNTNFSSNYL
+313 CMNTYFSSNYL
-324 LNNNNNKLKLSL
+324 LNNSNKLKLSL

-351 ADFHEV
+351 TDFHEV

-605 STYEIYR
+605 SSYEIYR

-699 DGEPASKAIDG
+699 DGEPAWKAIDG

-722 AQSGWMTIKLDQP
+722 KQSGWMTIKLDQP

-742 IEHAEYGGEAQNMN
+742 IEHAQYGGESQDMN

-768 NWVTAYSTNNNS
+768 NWVTVYSTNNNS

-795 WRLYISNSG
+795 WRLYINNSG

-816 QMFETTERNRTDIVL
+816 QMFESTERERSDIVL

-838 NNKGASDTFSLT
+838 NNTGASDTFSLT

-924 SITVVQPANGTVS
+924 SINVVQPANGSVA

-968 ARINGD
+968 ERINGD
-974 TFIMPARNV
+974 TFIMPARNVEVSAVFTANAYSITVVQPTGGSVAASATSAAAGTTVELTANPAEGYTLDYFTLDGARINGDTFSMPARDV

-1013 TAGTTVKLTA
+1013 TAGTTIELTA
-1023 TPAEGYTLDYFT
+1023 NPAEGYTLDYFT
-1035 LDGARINGNTFSM
+1035 LDGARINGNTFS
-1048 PARNVEVSA
+1048 
-1057 VFTANAYSIT
+1057 
-1067 VVQPT
+1067 
-1072 GGTVSASTTSAAAGT
+1072 
-1087 TIELTATPAE
+1087 
-1097 GYTLD
+1097 
-1102 YFTLDGERINGDT
+1102 
-1115 FSMPARNV
+1115 
-1123 EVSAVFTAN
+1123 
-1132 AYSITVV
+1132 
-1139 QPTGGTV
+1139 
-1146 SASATSATAGTTVKL
+1146 
-1161 TATPAEG
+1161 
-1168 YTLDYFTLDGARIN
+1168 
-1182 GDTFIMPARN
+1182 
-1192 VEVSAVFTANAYSI
+1192 
-1206 TVVQPTGGTVSASA
+1206 
-1220 TSATAGTTVKLTAT
+1220 
-1234 PAEGYTL
+1234 
-1241 DYFTLDGARI
+1241 
-1251 NGDTF
+1251 
-1256 IMPARNV
+1256 
-1263 EVSAVFTANAYSI
+1263 
-1276 TVVQPTGGT
+1276 
-1285 VSASATSATAGTTV
+1285 
-1299 KLTATPAEGYTLD
+1299 
-1312 YFTLDGARINGD
+1312 
-1324 TFIMPA
+1324 MPA

-1412 AEPSVNLALNATI
+1412 AEPSVNLALNATV

-1445 GKMSDREA
+1445 GKMSDPEA
-1453 DKWHASGV
+1453 DKWHASGI

-1476 ILKIYHAGSAGEN
+1476 ILKIYHAGSASED

-1568 YPYYL
+1568 YPYHL

>member
-16 AVLCFGVLPS
+16 AVFCFGVLPS
-26 RSFFNT
+26 RSFFST

-249 TDSGNL
+249 TDSGYL

-263 SNSGWVSAG
+263 YNSGWVSAG

-324 LNNNNNKLKLSL
+324 LNNSNKLKLSL

-546 GFEIGGTSNVS
+546 GFEIGGTSNVY

-924 SITVVQPANGTVS
+924 SINVVQPANGSVA

-955 AEGYTLDYFTLDG
+955 SEGYTLDYFTLDG
-968 ARINGD
+968 ERINGD

-1013 TAGTTVKLTA
+1013 TAGTTIELTA

-1035 LDGARINGNTFSM
+1035 LDGARINGDTFSM
-1048 PARNVEVSA
+1048 PARNVDVSA

-1067 VVQPT
+1067 VVQP
-1072 GGTVSASTTSAAAGT
+1072 
-1087 TIELTATPAE
+1087 
-1097 GYTLD
+1097 
-1102 YFTLDGERINGDT
+1102 
-1115 FSMPARNV
+1115 
-1123 EVSAVFTAN
+1123 AN
-1132 AYSITVV
+1132 
-1139 QPTGGTV
+1139 GTV

-1161 TATPAEG
+1161 TANPAEG
-1168 YTLDYFTLDGARIN
+1168 YTLDYFTLDGERIN

-1220 TSATAGTTVKLTAT
+1220 TSATAGTTIELTAT

-1241 DYFTLDGARI
+1241 DYFTLDGERI
-1251 NGDTF
+1251 NGNTF

-1276 TVVQPTGGT
+1276 TVVQPT
-1285 VSASATSATAGTTV
+1285 
-1299 KLTATPAEGYTLD
+1299 
-1312 YFTLDGARINGD
+1312 
-1324 TFIMPA
+1324 
-1330 RNVEVSAVFT
+1330 
-1340 ANAYSITVV
+1340 
-1349 QPAGGTVSA
+1349 GGTVSA

-1412 AEPSVNLALNATI
+1412 AEPSVNLALNATV

-1445 GKMSDREA
+1445 GKMSDPEA

-1476 ILKIYHAGSAGEN
+1476 ILKIYHAGFAGEG
-1489 SNLNTSSWDVYILN
+1489 SDLNTSSWDVYILN

-1568 YPYYL
+1568 YPYHL

>member
-1 MRVNTIKKIIAAILA
+1 MIL
-16 AVLCFGVLPS
+16 
-26 RSFFNT
+26 N
-32 LSAVVKAANADSLN
+32 
-46 EAYADGTS
+46 
-54 LMPIGPAFTVD
+54 
-65 TLLSWEPTNDPDSDY
+65 
-80 SRSVVPL
+80 
-87 ADRYTGF
+87 
-94 TVNDYANPDAKLMVC
+94 
-109 SLANSKHDAT
+109 
-119 NAQGQESFSSY
+119 
-130 AFNYWQY
+130 
-137 ATSFVYWS
+137 SFV
-145 GSKRGQVVVP
+145 
-155 TGEFTDAAHTN
+155 
-166 GVPVM
+166 
-171 GTIFFDWGGNSSVVE
+171 
-186 NFVRNYR
+186 
-193 SVADKL
+193 
-199 IEVMEYYGFDG
+199 
-210 YFFNEETAV
+210 
-219 DYTTA
+219 
-224 GNLRSMIAYM
+224 
-234 RQQRPNMLIGWYDSI
+234 
-249 TDSGNL
+249 
-255 SYQDAVNG
+255 
-263 SNSGWVSAG
+263 
-272 VNEFFMNY
+272 
-280 NWTTQDVNTT
+280 T
-290 VSTMQGLGKSQY
+290 V
-302 EAFAGLDVQQN
+302 
-313 CMNTNFSSNYL
+313 
-324 LNNNNNKLKLSL
+324 
-336 ALYCPNSTMGLSGDG
+336 
-351 ADFHEV
+351 
-357 ERQFYVNGGDPRSTS
+357 
-372 SSGWAGMSRFFAD
+372 
-385 HTTIIS
+385 
-391 APFVTNFNSGHG
+391 
-403 KAFYIDGVKSR
+403 
-414 DAEWSY
+414 
-420 QSVQDV
+420 
-426 MPTWT
+426 
-431 WIIDSNGQKLSGAYD
+431 
-446 FEDAYNGGSSIKF
+446 
-459 YGSLTANKPNNIML
+459 
-473 YSTNLDING
+473 
-482 STNIAVTAK
+482 
-491 NDRGLMK
+491 
-498 LVAYYGDSS
+498 
-507 TSSYANCQKATFA
+507 
-520 LDASSGGWTTSNV
+520 
-533 SLASLSGKKLYAI
+533 
-546 GFEIGGTSNVS
+546 
-557 DYQVNIGRLAVTDSE
+557 YQVNIGRLAVTDSE

-605 STYEIYR
+605 SSYEIYR

-645 IEVVP
+645 VEVVP

-670 NGDTEKLSDV
+670 NGDTERLSDI
-680 TVPVNICPLAEVT
+680 TEPVNVCLNATVT

-699 DGEPASKAIDG
+699 DGEPAWKAIDG

-722 AQSGWMTIKLDQP
+722 ARSGWMTIKLDQP

-742 IEHAEYGGEAQNMN
+742 IEHAQYGGEAQNMN

-924 SITVVQPANGTVS
+924 SINVVQPANGSVA
-937 ASATSATAG
+937 ASATFATAG
-946 TTVKLTATP
+946 TTIELTATP

-968 ARINGD
+968 ERINGD

-983 EVSAVFTANAYSI
+983 DVSAVFTANAYSI

-1013 TAGTTVKLTA
+1013 TAGTT
-1023 TPAEGYTLDYFT
+1023 
-1035 LDGARINGNTFSM
+1035 
-1048 PARNVEVSA
+1048 
-1057 VFTANAYSIT
+1057 
-1067 VVQPT
+1067 
-1072 GGTVSASTTSAAAGT
+1072 
-1087 TIELTATPAE
+1087 IELTATPAE

-1102 YFTLDGERINGDT
+1102 YFTLDGERING
-1115 FSMPARNV
+1115 N
-1123 EVSAVFTAN
+1123 
-1132 AYSITVV
+1132 
-1139 QPTGGTV
+1139 
-1146 SASATSATAGTTVKL
+1146 
-1161 TATPAEG
+1161 
-1168 YTLDYFTLDGARIN
+1168 
-1182 GDTFIMPARN
+1182 TFIMPARN

-1263 EVSAVFTANAYSI
+1263 DVSAVFTANAYSI
-1276 TVVQPTGGT
+1276 TVFQPTGGT
-1285 VSASATSATAGTTV
+1285 VSASATSATAGTTIE
-1299 KLTATPAEGYTLD
+1299 LTANPAEGYTLD

-1349 QPAGGTVSA
+1349 QPTGGTVSA

-1384 VVNGAANNGGTFT
+1384 VVNGAANSGGTFT

-1425 YYSNKKYPD
+1425 YYFNKKYPD

-1445 GKMSDREA
+1445 GKMSDPEA

-1461 NGWVAFDIHTPVANP
+1461 NGWVAFDIHTLVANP
-1476 ILKIYHAGSAGEN
+1476 ILKIYHAGSADED

-1542 ISIDHIDMPEA
+1542 ISVDHIDMPEA

-1568 YPYYL
+1568 YPYHL

>member
-1 MRVNTIKKIIAAILA
+1 MRVNTIKKIIAALLA
-16 AVLCFGVLPS
+16 AVFCFGVLPS
-26 RSFFNT
+26 RSFFST

-263 SNSGWVSAG
+263 YNSGWVSAG

-290 VSTMQGLGKSQY
+290 VSTMQNLGKSQY

-313 CMNTNFSSNYL
+313 CMNTYFSSNYL
-324 LNNNNNKLKLSL
+324 LNNSNKLKLSL

-605 STYEIYR
+605 SSYEIYR

-722 AQSGWMTIKLDQP
+722 KQSGWMTIKLDQP

-742 IEHAEYGGEAQNMN
+742 IEHAEYGGESQDMN

-768 NWVTAYSTNNNS
+768 NWVTVYSTNNNS
-780 SAVTD
+780 SDVTD

-850 HAPTGS
+850 HAPMGS

-924 SITVVQPANGTVS
+924 SITVVQPANGSVA

-946 TTVKLTATP
+946 TTVKLTA
-955 AEGYTLDYFTLDG
+955 
-968 ARINGD
+968 N
-974 TFIMPARNV
+974 
-983 EVSAVFTANAYSI
+983 
-996 TVVQPTGGTV
+996 
-1006 SASATSA
+1006 
-1013 TAGTTVKLTA
+1013 
-1023 TPAEGYTLDYFT
+1023 PAEGYTLDYFT

-1072 GGTVSASTTSAAAGT
+1072 GGTVSAS
-1087 TIELTATPAE
+1087 
-1097 GYTLD
+1097 
-1102 YFTLDGERINGDT
+1102 
-1115 FSMPARNV
+1115 
-1123 EVSAVFTAN
+1123 
-1132 AYSITVV
+1132 
-1139 QPTGGTV
+1139 
-1146 SASATSATAGTTVKL
+1146 ATSATAGTTVKL
-1161 TATPAEG
+1161 TANPAEG

-1206 TVVQPTGGTVSASA
+1206 TVVQPTGGSVAASA
-1220 TSATAGTTVKLTAT
+1220 TYATAGTTIELIAT

-1241 DYFTLDGARI
+1241 DYFTLDGERI

-1276 TVVQPTGGT
+1276 TVVQPT
-1285 VSASATSATAGTTV
+1285 
-1299 KLTATPAEGYTLD
+1299 
-1312 YFTLDGARINGD
+1312 
-1324 TFIMPA
+1324 
-1330 RNVEVSAVFT
+1330 
-1340 ANAYSITVV
+1340 
-1349 QPAGGTVSA
+1349 GGTVSA

-1412 AEPSVNLALNATI
+1412 AEPSVNLALNATV

-1453 DKWHASGV
+1453 DKWHASGI

-1476 ILKIYHAGSAGEN
+1476 ILKIYHAGSAGED

-1568 YPYYL
+1568 YPYHL

>member
-1 MRVNTIKKIIAAILA
+1 MIL
-16 AVLCFGVLPS
+16 
-26 RSFFNT
+26 N
-32 LSAVVKAANADSLN
+32 
-46 EAYADGTS
+46 
-54 LMPIGPAFTVD
+54 
-65 TLLSWEPTNDPDSDY
+65 
-80 SRSVVPL
+80 
-87 ADRYTGF
+87 
-94 TVNDYANPDAKLMVC
+94 
-109 SLANSKHDAT
+109 
-119 NAQGQESFSSY
+119 
-130 AFNYWQY
+130 
-137 ATSFVYWS
+137 SFV
-145 GSKRGQVVVP
+145 
-155 TGEFTDAAHTN
+155 
-166 GVPVM
+166 
-171 GTIFFDWGGNSSVVE
+171 
-186 NFVRNYR
+186 
-193 SVADKL
+193 
-199 IEVMEYYGFDG
+199 
-210 YFFNEETAV
+210 
-219 DYTTA
+219 
-224 GNLRSMIAYM
+224 
-234 RQQRPNMLIGWYDSI
+234 
-249 TDSGNL
+249 
-255 SYQDAVNG
+255 
-263 SNSGWVSAG
+263 
-272 VNEFFMNY
+272 
-280 NWTTQDVNTT
+280 T
-290 VSTMQGLGKSQY
+290 V
-302 EAFAGLDVQQN
+302 
-313 CMNTNFSSNYL
+313 
-324 LNNNNNKLKLSL
+324 
-336 ALYCPNSTMGLSGDG
+336 
-351 ADFHEV
+351 
-357 ERQFYVNGGDPRSTS
+357 
-372 SSGWAGMSRFFAD
+372 
-385 HTTIIS
+385 
-391 APFVTNFNSGHG
+391 
-403 KAFYIDGVKSR
+403 
-414 DAEWSY
+414 
-420 QSVQDV
+420 
-426 MPTWT
+426 
-431 WIIDSNGQKLSGAYD
+431 
-446 FEDAYNGGSSIKF
+446 
-459 YGSLTANKPNNIML
+459 
-473 YSTNLDING
+473 
-482 STNIAVTAK
+482 
-491 NDRGLMK
+491 
-498 LVAYYGDSS
+498 
-507 TSSYANCQKATFA
+507 
-520 LDASSGGWTTSNV
+520 
-533 SLASLSGKKLYAI
+533 
-546 GFEIGGTSNVS
+546 
-557 DYQVNIGRLAVTDSE
+557 YQVNIGRLAVTDSE

-605 STYEIYR
+605 SSYEIYR

-645 IEVVP
+645 VEVVP

-670 NGDTEKLSDV
+670 NGDTERLSDI
-680 TVPVNICPLAEVT
+680 TEPVNVCLNATVT

-699 DGEPASKAIDG
+699 DGEPAWKAIDG

-722 AQSGWMTIKLDQP
+722 ARSGWMTIKLDQP

-742 IEHAEYGGEAQNMN
+742 IEHAQYGGEAQNMN

-924 SITVVQPANGTVS
+924 SINVVQPANGSVA
-937 ASATSATAG
+937 ASATFATAG
-946 TTVKLTATP
+946 TTIELTATP

-968 ARINGD
+968 ERINGD

-983 EVSAVFTANAYSI
+983 DVSAVFTANAYSI

-1013 TAGTTVKLTA
+1013 TAGTT
-1023 TPAEGYTLDYFT
+1023 
-1035 LDGARINGNTFSM
+1035 
-1048 PARNVEVSA
+1048 
-1057 VFTANAYSIT
+1057 
-1067 VVQPT
+1067 
-1072 GGTVSASTTSAAAGT
+1072 
-1087 TIELTATPAE
+1087 IELTATPAE

-1115 FSMPARNV
+1115 FIMPARNV
-1123 EVSAVFTAN
+1123 DVSAVFTAN

-1192 VEVSAVFTANAYSI
+1192 VDVSAVFTANAYSI
-1206 TVVQPTGGTVSASA
+1206 TVFQPTGGTVSASA
-1220 TSATAGTTVKLTAT
+1220 TSATAGTTIELTAN

-1285 VSASATSATAGTTV
+1285 VSAS
-1299 KLTATPAEGYTLD
+1299 
-1312 YFTLDGARINGD
+1312 
-1324 TFIMPA
+1324 
-1330 RNVEVSAVFT
+1330 
-1340 ANAYSITVV
+1340 
-1349 QPAGGTVSA
+1349 
-1358 SKLSAFFGE
+1358 KLSAFFGE

-1384 VVNGAANNGGTFT
+1384 VVNGAANSGGTFT

-1425 YYSNKKYPD
+1425 YYFNKKYPD

-1445 GKMSDREA
+1445 GKMSDPEA

-1476 ILKIYHAGSAGEN
+1476 ILKIYHAGSADED

-1542 ISIDHIDMPEA
+1542 ISVDHIDMPEA

-1568 YPYYL
+1568 YPYHL

>member
-1 MRVNTIKKIIAAILA
+1 MIL
-16 AVLCFGVLPS
+16 
-26 RSFFNT
+26 N
-32 LSAVVKAANADSLN
+32 
-46 EAYADGTS
+46 
-54 LMPIGPAFTVD
+54 
-65 TLLSWEPTNDPDSDY
+65 
-80 SRSVVPL
+80 
-87 ADRYTGF
+87 
-94 TVNDYANPDAKLMVC
+94 
-109 SLANSKHDAT
+109 
-119 NAQGQESFSSY
+119 
-130 AFNYWQY
+130 
-137 ATSFVYWS
+137 SFV
-145 GSKRGQVVVP
+145 
-155 TGEFTDAAHTN
+155 
-166 GVPVM
+166 
-171 GTIFFDWGGNSSVVE
+171 
-186 NFVRNYR
+186 
-193 SVADKL
+193 
-199 IEVMEYYGFDG
+199 
-210 YFFNEETAV
+210 
-219 DYTTA
+219 
-224 GNLRSMIAYM
+224 
-234 RQQRPNMLIGWYDSI
+234 
-249 TDSGNL
+249 
-255 SYQDAVNG
+255 
-263 SNSGWVSAG
+263 
-272 VNEFFMNY
+272 
-280 NWTTQDVNTT
+280 T
-290 VSTMQGLGKSQY
+290 V
-302 EAFAGLDVQQN
+302 
-313 CMNTNFSSNYL
+313 
-324 LNNNNNKLKLSL
+324 
-336 ALYCPNSTMGLSGDG
+336 
-351 ADFHEV
+351 
-357 ERQFYVNGGDPRSTS
+357 
-372 SSGWAGMSRFFAD
+372 
-385 HTTIIS
+385 
-391 APFVTNFNSGHG
+391 
-403 KAFYIDGVKSR
+403 
-414 DAEWSY
+414 
-420 QSVQDV
+420 
-426 MPTWT
+426 
-431 WIIDSNGQKLSGAYD
+431 
-446 FEDAYNGGSSIKF
+446 
-459 YGSLTANKPNNIML
+459 
-473 YSTNLDING
+473 
-482 STNIAVTAK
+482 
-491 NDRGLMK
+491 
-498 LVAYYGDSS
+498 
-507 TSSYANCQKATFA
+507 
-520 LDASSGGWTTSNV
+520 
-533 SLASLSGKKLYAI
+533 
-546 GFEIGGTSNVS
+546 
-557 DYQVNIGRLAVTDSE
+557 YQVNIGRLAVTDSE

-645 IEVVP
+645 VEVVP

-670 NGDTEKLSDV
+670 NGDTERLSDV

-699 DGEPASKAIDG
+699 DGEPAWKAIDG

-722 AQSGWMTIKLDQP
+722 KQSGWMTIKLDQP

-742 IEHAEYGGEAQNMN
+742 IEHAEYGGEAKDMN

-768 NWVTAYSTNNNS
+768 NWVTVYSTNNNS

-924 SITVVQPANGTVS
+924 SITVVQPANGSVS

-946 TTVKLTATP
+946 TTVKLTANP

-968 ARINGD
+968 ERINGD

-996 TVVQPTGGTV
+996 TVVQPVGGSV
-1006 SASATSA
+1006 AASATSA
-1013 TAGTTVKLTA
+1013 T
-1023 TPAEGYTLDYFT
+1023 
-1035 LDGARINGNTFSM
+1035 
-1048 PARNVEVSA
+1048 
-1057 VFTANAYSIT
+1057 
-1067 VVQPT
+1067 
-1072 GGTVSASTTSAAAGT
+1072 AGT

-1102 YFTLDGERINGDT
+1102 YFTLDGERINGNT
-1115 FSMPARNV
+1115 FSMPA
-1123 EVSAVFTAN
+1123 
-1132 AYSITVV
+1132 
-1139 QPTGGTV
+1139 Q
-1146 SASATSATAGTTVKL
+1146 
-1161 TATPAEG
+1161 
-1168 YTLDYFTLDGARIN
+1168 
-1182 GDTFIMPARN
+1182 
-1192 VEVSAVFTANAYSI
+1192 
-1206 TVVQPTGGTVSASA
+1206 
-1220 TSATAGTTVKLTAT
+1220 
-1234 PAEGYTL
+1234 
-1241 DYFTLDGARI
+1241 
-1251 NGDTF
+1251 
-1256 IMPARNV
+1256 
-1263 EVSAVFTANAYSI
+1263 
-1276 TVVQPTGGT
+1276 
-1285 VSASATSATAGTTV
+1285 
-1299 KLTATPAEGYTLD
+1299 
-1312 YFTLDGARINGD
+1312 
-1324 TFIMPA
+1324 
-1330 RNVEVSAVFT
+1330 NVEVSAVFT

-1384 VVNGAANNGGTFT
+1384 VVNGAANSGGTFT

-1425 YYSNKKYPD
+1425 YYFNKKYPD

-1445 GKMSDREA
+1445 GKMSDPEA

-1476 ILKIYHAGSAGEN
+1476 ILKIYHAGSAGED

>member
-280 NWTTQDVNTT
+280 NWTTQEVNTT
-290 VSTMQGLGKSQY
+290 VSTMQNLGKSQY

-324 LNNNNNKLKLSL
+324 LNNSNKLKLSL

-572 AAAASASNAR
+572 AAAASAGNAR

-605 STYEIYR
+605 SSYEIYR

-645 IEVVP
+645 VEVVP

-670 NGDTEKLSDV
+670 NGDTERLSDI
-680 TVPVNICPLAEVT
+680 TEPVNVCLNATVT

-699 DGEPASKAIDG
+699 DGEPAWKAIDG

-742 IEHAEYGGEAQNMN
+742 IEHAQYGGEAQNMN

-768 NWVTAYSTNNNS
+768 NWVTVYSTNNNS

-924 SITVVQPANGTVS
+924 SINVVQPANGSVA

-946 TTVKLTATP
+946 TTVELTANP

-968 ARINGD
+968 ERINGD

-1023 TPAEGYTLDYFT
+1023 
-1035 LDGARINGNTFSM
+1035 N
-1048 PARNVEVSA
+1048 
-1057 VFTANAYSIT
+1057 
-1067 VVQPT
+1067 
-1072 GGTVSASTTSAAAGT
+1072 
-1087 TIELTATPAE
+1087 PAE

-1102 YFTLDGERINGDT
+1102 YFTLDGERINGNT

-1146 SASATSATAGTTVKL
+1146 SASATSATAGTTIEL

-1168 YTLDYFTLDGARIN
+1168 YTLDYFTLDGERIN

-1192 VEVSAVFTANAYSI
+1192 V
-1206 TVVQPTGGTVSASA
+1206 
-1220 TSATAGTTVKLTAT
+1220 
-1234 PAEGYTL
+1234 
-1241 DYFTLDGARI
+1241 D
-1251 NGDTF
+1251 
-1256 IMPARNV
+1256 
-1263 EVSAVFTANAYSI
+1263 
-1276 TVVQPTGGT
+1276 
-1285 VSASATSATAGTTV
+1285 
-1299 KLTATPAEGYTLD
+1299 
-1312 YFTLDGARINGD
+1312 
-1324 TFIMPA
+1324 
-1330 RNVEVSAVFT
+1330 VSAVFT

-1384 VVNGAANNGGTFT
+1384 VVNGAANSGGTFT

-1425 YYSNKKYPD
+1425 YYFNKKYPD

-1476 ILKIYHAGSAGEN
+1476 ILKIYHAGSAGES

-1568 YPYYL
+1568 YPYHL

>member
-171 GTIFFDWGGNSSVVE
+171 GTIFFDWNGDSSVVE

-210 YFFNEETAV
+210 YFFNEETGV

-234 RQQRPNMLIGWYDSI
+234 RQQKPNMLIGWYDSI

-290 VSTMQGLGKSQY
+290 VSTMQNLGKSQY

-313 CMNTNFSSNYL
+313 CMNTYFSSNYL
-324 LNNNNNKLKLSL
+324 LNNSNKLKLSL

-385 HTTIIS
+385 HTTIVS

-431 WIIDSNGQKLSGAYD
+431 WIVDSNGQKLSGAYD

-605 STYEIYR
+605 SSYEIYR

-633 NLVRNDDQADVT
+633 KLVRNDDQADVT

-699 DGEPASKAIDG
+699 DGEPAWKAIDG

-722 AQSGWMTIKLDQP
+722 KQSGWMTIKLDQP

-742 IEHAEYGGEAQNMN
+742 IEHAQYGGEAQNMN

-768 NWVTAYSTNNNS
+768 NWVTVYSTNNNS

-795 WRLYISNSG
+795 WRLYIYNSG

-816 QMFETTERNRTDIVL
+816 QMFESTERERSDIVL

-850 HAPTGS
+850 HAPTSS

-902 GKQEES
+902 GVQEES

-924 SITVVQPANGTVS
+924 SINVVQPANGSVA

-946 TTVKLTATP
+946 TTVKLTANP

-968 ARINGD
+968 A
-974 TFIMPARNV
+974 
-983 EVSAVFTANAYSI
+983 
-996 TVVQPTGGTV
+996 
-1006 SASATSA
+1006 
-1013 TAGTTVKLTA
+1013 
-1023 TPAEGYTLDYFT
+1023 
-1035 LDGARINGNTFSM
+1035 
-1048 PARNVEVSA
+1048 
-1057 VFTANAYSIT
+1057 
-1067 VVQPT
+1067 
-1072 GGTVSASTTSAAAGT
+1072 
-1087 TIELTATPAE
+1087 
-1097 GYTLD
+1097 
-1102 YFTLDGERINGDT
+1102 RINGDT

-1139 QPTGGTV
+1139 QPTGGSV
-1146 SASATSATAGTTVKL
+1146 AASATSATAGTTIEL
-1161 TATPAEG
+1161 AATPAEG
-1168 YTLDYFTLDGARIN
+1168 YTLDYFTLDGERIN
-1182 GDTFIMPARN
+1182 GNTF
-1192 VEVSAVFTANAYSI
+1192 S
-1206 TVVQPTGGTVSASA
+1206 
-1220 TSATAGTTVKLTAT
+1220 
-1234 PAEGYTL
+1234 
-1241 DYFTLDGARI
+1241 
-1251 NGDTF
+1251 
-1256 IMPARNV
+1256 
-1263 EVSAVFTANAYSI
+1263 
-1276 TVVQPTGGT
+1276 
-1285 VSASATSATAGTTV
+1285 
-1299 KLTATPAEGYTLD
+1299 
-1312 YFTLDGARINGD
+1312 
-1324 TFIMPA
+1324 MPA

-1349 QPAGGTVSA
+1349 QPAGGTVTA

-1445 GKMSDREA
+1445 GKMSDPEA

-1476 ILKIYHAGSAGEN
+1476 ILKIYHAGSAGEG
-1489 SNLNTSSWDVYILN
+1489 SDLNTSSWDVYILN

-1542 ISIDHIDMPEA
+1542 ISVDHIDMPEA

-1568 YPYYL
+1568 YPYHL

>member
-234 RQQRPNMLIGWYDSI
+234 RQQKPNMLIGWYDSI

-290 VSTMQGLGKSQY
+290 VSTMQNLGKSQY

-313 CMNTNFSSNYL
+313 CMNTYFSSNYL
-324 LNNNNNKLKLSL
+324 LNNSNKLKLSL

-482 STNIAVTAK
+482 STNIAVTSK

-507 TSSYANCQKATFA
+507 TSSYANCQKAAFA

-605 STYEIYR
+605 SSYEIYR

-645 IEVVP
+645 VEVVP

-662 FTIDWPYE
+662 FTIDWLYE

-699 DGEPASKAIDG
+699 DGEPAWKAIDG

-722 AQSGWMTIKLDQP
+722 ARSGWMTIKLDQP

-742 IEHAEYGGEAQNMN
+742 IEHAEYGGEAQDMN

-768 NWVTAYSTNNNS
+768 NWVTVYSTNSNS
-780 SAVTD
+780 SDVTD

-850 HAPTGS
+850 NAPTGS

-924 SITVVQPANGTVS
+924 SINVVQPANGSVA

-968 ARINGD
+968 ERINGD

-996 TVVQPTGGTV
+996 TVVQPANGTV

-1013 TAGTTVKLTA
+1013 T
-1023 TPAEGYTLDYFT
+1023 
-1035 LDGARINGNTFSM
+1035 
-1048 PARNVEVSA
+1048 
-1057 VFTANAYSIT
+1057 
-1067 VVQPT
+1067 
-1072 GGTVSASTTSAAAGT
+1072 AGT

-1102 YFTLDGERINGDT
+1102 YFTLDGERINGHT

-1168 YTLDYFTLDGARIN
+1168 YTLDYFTLDGERIN

-1206 TVVQPTGGTVSASA
+1206 TVVQPT
-1220 TSATAGTTVKLTAT
+1220 
-1234 PAEGYTL
+1234 
-1241 DYFTLDGARI
+1241 
-1251 NGDTF
+1251 
-1256 IMPARNV
+1256 
-1263 EVSAVFTANAYSI
+1263 
-1276 TVVQPTGGT
+1276 
-1285 VSASATSATAGTTV
+1285 
-1299 KLTATPAEGYTLD
+1299 
-1312 YFTLDGARINGD
+1312 
-1324 TFIMPA
+1324 
-1330 RNVEVSAVFT
+1330 
-1340 ANAYSITVV
+1340 
-1349 QPAGGTVSA
+1349 GGTVSA

-1412 AEPSVNLALNATI
+1412 AEPSVNLALNATV

-1445 GKMSDREA
+1445 GKMSDPEA

-1476 ILKIYHAGSAGEN
+1476 ILKIYHAGFAGEG
-1489 SNLNTSSWDVYILN
+1489 SDLNTSSWDVYILN

-1568 YPYYL
+1568 YPYHL

>member
-16 AVLCFGVLPS
+16 AVFCFGVLPS

-219 DYTTA
+219 NYTTA

-290 VSTMQGLGKSQY
+290 VSTMQNLGKSQY

-313 CMNTNFSSNYL
+313 CMNTYFSSNYL
-324 LNNNNNKLKLSL
+324 LNNSNKLKLSL

-507 TSSYANCQKATFA
+507 TSSYANCEKATFA

-605 STYEIYR
+605 SSYEIYR

-699 DGEPASKAIDG
+699 DGEPAWKAIDG

-722 AQSGWMTIKLDQP
+722 KQSGWMTIKLDQP

-742 IEHAEYGGEAQNMN
+742 IEHAEYGGEAQDMN

-768 NWVTAYSTNNNS
+768 NWVTVYSTNSNS

-856 TVRLYLRDANGN
+856 TVRLYLRNANGN

-924 SITVVQPANGTVS
+924 SITVVQPANGSVS

-946 TTVKLTATP
+946 TTVKLTANP

-968 ARINGD
+968 A
-974 TFIMPARNV
+974 
-983 EVSAVFTANAYSI
+983 
-996 TVVQPTGGTV
+996 
-1006 SASATSA
+1006 
-1013 TAGTTVKLTA
+1013 
-1023 TPAEGYTLDYFT
+1023 
-1035 LDGARINGNTFSM
+1035 
-1048 PARNVEVSA
+1048 
-1057 VFTANAYSIT
+1057 
-1067 VVQPT
+1067 
-1072 GGTVSASTTSAAAGT
+1072 
-1087 TIELTATPAE
+1087 
-1097 GYTLD
+1097 
-1102 YFTLDGERINGDT
+1102 RINGDT

-1139 QPTGGTV
+1139 QPTGGSV
-1146 SASATSATAGTTVKL
+1146 AASATSATAGTTIEL
-1161 TATPAEG
+1161 AATPAEG
-1168 YTLDYFTLDGARIN
+1168 YTLDYFTLDGERIN
-1182 GDTFIMPARN
+1182 GNTF
-1192 VEVSAVFTANAYSI
+1192 S
-1206 TVVQPTGGTVSASA
+1206 
-1220 TSATAGTTVKLTAT
+1220 
-1234 PAEGYTL
+1234 
-1241 DYFTLDGARI
+1241 
-1251 NGDTF
+1251 
-1256 IMPARNV
+1256 
-1263 EVSAVFTANAYSI
+1263 
-1276 TVVQPTGGT
+1276 
-1285 VSASATSATAGTTV
+1285 
-1299 KLTATPAEGYTLD
+1299 
-1312 YFTLDGARINGD
+1312 
-1324 TFIMPA
+1324 MPA

-1349 QPAGGTVSA
+1349 QPAGGTVTA

-1445 GKMSDREA
+1445 GKMSDPEA

-1476 ILKIYHAGSAGEN
+1476 ILKIYHAGSAGEG
-1489 SNLNTSSWDVYILN
+1489 SDLNTSSWDVYILN

-1542 ISIDHIDMPEA
+1542 ISVDHIDMPEA

>member
-1 MRVNTIKKIIAAILA
+1 
-16 AVLCFGVLPS
+16 
-26 RSFFNT
+26 
-32 LSAVVKAANADSLN
+32 
-46 EAYADGTS
+46 
-54 LMPIGPAFTVD
+54 MPIGPAFTVD

-171 GTIFFDWGGNSSVVE
+171 GTIFFDWNGDSSVVE

-219 DYTTA
+219 NYTTA

-290 VSTMQGLGKSQY
+290 VSTMQNLGKSQY

-313 CMNTNFSSNYL
+313 CMNTYFSSNYL
-324 LNNNNNKLKLSL
+324 LNNSNKLKLSL

-482 STNIAVTAK
+482 STNIAVTSK

-507 TSSYANCQKATFA
+507 TSSYANCQKAAFA

-605 STYEIYR
+605 SSYEIYR

-699 DGEPASKAIDG
+699 DGEPAWKAIDG

-722 AQSGWMTIKLDQP
+722 KQSGWMTIKLDQP

-742 IEHAEYGGEAQNMN
+742 IEHAEYGGEAQDMN

-768 NWVTAYSTNNNS
+768 NWVTVYSTNSNS
-780 SAVTD
+780 SDVTD

-902 GKQEES
+902 GVQEES

-924 SITVVQPANGTVS
+924 SINVVQPANGSVA
-937 ASATSATAG
+937 ASATSAAAG

-968 ARINGD
+968 
-974 TFIMPARNV
+974 
-983 EVSAVFTANAYSI
+983 E
-996 TVVQPTGGTV
+996 
-1006 SASATSA
+1006 
-1013 TAGTTVKLTA
+1013 
-1023 TPAEGYTLDYFT
+1023 
-1035 LDGARINGNTFSM
+1035 
-1048 PARNVEVSA
+1048 
-1057 VFTANAYSIT
+1057 
-1067 VVQPT
+1067 
-1072 GGTVSASTTSAAAGT
+1072 
-1087 TIELTATPAE
+1087 
-1097 GYTLD
+1097 
-1102 YFTLDGERINGDT
+1102 
-1115 FSMPARNV
+1115 
-1123 EVSAVFTAN
+1123 
-1132 AYSITVV
+1132 
-1139 QPTGGTV
+1139 
-1146 SASATSATAGTTVKL
+1146 
-1161 TATPAEG
+1161 
-1168 YTLDYFTLDGARIN
+1168 
-1182 GDTFIMPARN
+1182 
-1192 VEVSAVFTANAYSI
+1192 
-1206 TVVQPTGGTVSASA
+1206 
-1220 TSATAGTTVKLTAT
+1220 
-1234 PAEGYTL
+1234 
-1241 DYFTLDGARI
+1241 
-1251 NGDTF
+1251 
-1256 IMPARNV
+1256 
-1263 EVSAVFTANAYSI
+1263 
-1276 TVVQPTGGT
+1276 
-1285 VSASATSATAGTTV
+1285 
-1299 KLTATPAEGYTLD
+1299 
-1312 YFTLDGARINGD
+1312 RINGD

-1349 QPAGGTVSA
+1349 QPANGTVSA

-1445 GKMSDREA
+1445 GKMSDLEA
-1453 DKWHASGV
+1453 DKWHASGI

-1542 ISIDHIDMPEA
+1542 ISVDHIDMPEA

>member
-210 YFFNEETAV
+210 YFFNEETGV

-324 LNNNNNKLKLSL
+324 LNNSNKLKLSL

-699 DGEPASKAIDG
+699 DGEPAWKAIDG

-722 AQSGWMTIKLDQP
+722 KQSGWMTIKLDQP

-742 IEHAEYGGEAQNMN
+742 IEHAQYGGEAQNMN

-768 NWVTAYSTNNNS
+768 NWVTVYSTNNNS

-924 SITVVQPANGTVS
+924 SINVVQPANGSVA

-946 TTVKLTATP
+946 TTVKLTANP
-955 AEGYTLDYFTLDG
+955 E
-968 ARINGD
+968 
-974 TFIMPARNV
+974 
-983 EVSAVFTANAYSI
+983 
-996 TVVQPTGGTV
+996 
-1006 SASATSA
+1006 
-1013 TAGTTVKLTA
+1013 
-1023 TPAEGYTLDYFT
+1023 
-1035 LDGARINGNTFSM
+1035 
-1048 PARNVEVSA
+1048 
-1057 VFTANAYSIT
+1057 
-1067 VVQPT
+1067 
-1072 GGTVSASTTSAAAGT
+1072 
-1087 TIELTATPAE
+1087 E

-1102 YFTLDGERINGDT
+1102 YFTLDGE
-1115 FSMPARNV
+1115 
-1123 EVSAVFTAN
+1123 
-1132 AYSITVV
+1132 
-1139 QPTGGTV
+1139 
-1146 SASATSATAGTTVKL
+1146 
-1161 TATPAEG
+1161 
-1168 YTLDYFTLDGARIN
+1168 
-1182 GDTFIMPARN
+1182 
-1192 VEVSAVFTANAYSI
+1192 
-1206 TVVQPTGGTVSASA
+1206 
-1220 TSATAGTTVKLTAT
+1220 
-1234 PAEGYTL
+1234 
-1241 DYFTLDGARI
+1241 
-1251 NGDTF
+1251 
-1256 IMPARNV
+1256 
-1263 EVSAVFTANAYSI
+1263 
-1276 TVVQPTGGT
+1276 
-1285 VSASATSATAGTTV
+1285 
-1299 KLTATPAEGYTLD
+1299 
-1312 YFTLDGARINGD
+1312 RINGD

-1349 QPAGGTVSA
+1349 QPAGGSVAASATSATAGTTIELAATPAEGYTLDYFTLDGERINGNTFSMPARNVEVSAVFTANAYSITVVQPANGSVAASATSAAAGTIIELAATPAEGYTLDYFTLDGERINGDTFIMPARNVEVSAVFTANAYNITVVQPTGGTVSASATSATAGTSVKLTATPAEGYTLDYFTLDGERINGNTFIMPARNVEVSAVFTANAYSITVVQPTGGTVSA

-1445 GKMSDREA
+1445 GKMSDPEA
-1453 DKWHASGV
+1453 DKWHASGI

-1476 ILKIYHAGSAGEN
+1476 ILKIYHAGSAGED

-1522 VCQIAWFWKRIHVTT
+1522 VCQIAWFWKRVHVTT

-1568 YPYYL
+1568 YPYHL

>member
-1 MRVNTIKKIIAAILA
+1 MRVNTIKKIIAALLA
-16 AVLCFGVLPS
+16 AVFCFGVLPS

-234 RQQRPNMLIGWYDSI
+234 RQQKPNMLIGWYDSI

-324 LNNNNNKLKLSL
+324 LNNSNKLKLSL

-546 GFEIGGTSNVS
+546 GFEVGGTSNVS

-699 DGEPASKAIDG
+699 DGEPAWKAIDG

-722 AQSGWMTIKLDQP
+722 KQSGWMTIKLDQP

-742 IEHAEYGGEAQNMN
+742 IEHAQYGGEAQNMN

-768 NWVTAYSTNNNS
+768 NWVTVYSTNNNS

-924 SITVVQPANGTVS
+924 SINVVQPANGSVA

-946 TTVKLTATP
+946 TTVKLTAYP

-996 TVVQPTGGTV
+996 TVVQPANGSV
-1006 SASATSA
+1006 AASATSA

-1035 LDGARINGNTFSM
+1035 LDGERINGN
-1048 PARNVEVSA
+1048 
-1057 VFTANAYSIT
+1057 
-1067 VVQPT
+1067 
-1072 GGTVSASTTSAAAGT
+1072 
-1087 TIELTATPAE
+1087 
-1097 GYTLD
+1097 
-1102 YFTLDGERINGDT
+1102 
-1115 FSMPARNV
+1115 
-1123 EVSAVFTAN
+1123 
-1132 AYSITVV
+1132 
-1139 QPTGGTV
+1139 
-1146 SASATSATAGTTVKL
+1146 
-1161 TATPAEG
+1161 
-1168 YTLDYFTLDGARIN
+1168 
-1182 GDTFIMPARN
+1182 TFIMPARN

-1206 TVVQPTGGTVSASA
+1206 TVVQPANGSVAASA
-1220 TSATAGTTVKLTAT
+1220 TSATAGTTVKLTAN

-1241 DYFTLDGARI
+1241 DYFTLDG
-1251 NGDTF
+1251 
-1256 IMPARNV
+1256 
-1263 EVSAVFTANAYSI
+1263 E
-1276 TVVQPTGGT
+1276 
-1285 VSASATSATAGTTV
+1285 
-1299 KLTATPAEGYTLD
+1299 
-1312 YFTLDGARINGD
+1312 RINGD

-1412 AEPSVNLALNATI
+1412 AEPSANLALNATI

-1453 DKWHASGV
+1453 DKWHASGI

-1476 ILKIYHAGSAGEN
+1476 ILKIYHAGSAGED

-1522 VCQIAWFWKRIHVTT
+1522 VCQIAWFWKRVHVTT

-1542 ISIDHIDMPEA
+1542 ISVDHIDMPEA

-1568 YPYYL
+1568 YPYHL
-1573 NVYEIEMYAGN
+1573 NVYEIEMYDGN

>member
-357 ERQFYVNGGDPRSTS
+357 ERQFYVNGGNPRSTS

-699 DGEPASKAIDG
+699 DGEPAWKAIDG

-722 AQSGWMTIKLDQP
+722 KQSGWMTIKLDQP

-742 IEHAEYGGEAQNMN
+742 IEHAQYGGEAQNMN

-768 NWVTAYSTNNNS
+768 NWVTVYSTNSNS

-924 SITVVQPANGTVS
+924 SINVVQPANGSVS

-946 TTVKLTATP
+946 TTIELAATP
-955 AEGYTLDYFTLDG
+955 SEGYTLDYFTLDG
-968 ARINGD
+968 ERINGD

-1023 TPAEGYTLDYFT
+1023 NPAEGYTLDYFT
-1035 LDGARINGNTFSM
+1035 LDGARINGDTFIM
-1048 PARNVEVSA
+1048 PARTVEVSA

-1072 GGTVSASTTSAAAGT
+1072 
-1087 TIELTATPAE
+1087 
-1097 GYTLD
+1097 
-1102 YFTLDGERINGDT
+1102 N
-1115 FSMPARNV
+1115 
-1123 EVSAVFTAN
+1123 
-1132 AYSITVV
+1132 
-1139 QPTGGTV
+1139 GTV
-1146 SASATSATAGTTVKL
+1146 SASATFATAGTTIEL

-1206 TVVQPTGGTVSASA
+1206 TVVQPT
-1220 TSATAGTTVKLTAT
+1220 
-1234 PAEGYTL
+1234 
-1241 DYFTLDGARI
+1241 
-1251 NGDTF
+1251 
-1256 IMPARNV
+1256 
-1263 EVSAVFTANAYSI
+1263 
-1276 TVVQPTGGT
+1276 
-1285 VSASATSATAGTTV
+1285 
-1299 KLTATPAEGYTLD
+1299 
-1312 YFTLDGARINGD
+1312 
-1324 TFIMPA
+1324 
-1330 RNVEVSAVFT
+1330 
-1340 ANAYSITVV
+1340 
-1349 QPAGGTVSA
+1349 GGTVSA

-1412 AEPSVNLALNATI
+1412 AEPSVNLALNATV

-1445 GKMSDREA
+1445 GKMSDPEA
-1453 DKWHASGV
+1453 DKWHASGI

-1476 ILKIYHAGSAGEN
+1476 ILKIYHAGFAGEG
-1489 SNLNTSSWDVYILN
+1489 SDLNTSSWDVYILN

-1568 YPYYL
+1568 YPYHL

>member
-1 MRVNTIKKIIAAILA
+1 MIL
-16 AVLCFGVLPS
+16 
-26 RSFFNT
+26 N
-32 LSAVVKAANADSLN
+32 
-46 EAYADGTS
+46 
-54 LMPIGPAFTVD
+54 
-65 TLLSWEPTNDPDSDY
+65 
-80 SRSVVPL
+80 
-87 ADRYTGF
+87 
-94 TVNDYANPDAKLMVC
+94 
-109 SLANSKHDAT
+109 
-119 NAQGQESFSSY
+119 
-130 AFNYWQY
+130 
-137 ATSFVYWS
+137 SFV
-145 GSKRGQVVVP
+145 
-155 TGEFTDAAHTN
+155 
-166 GVPVM
+166 
-171 GTIFFDWGGNSSVVE
+171 
-186 NFVRNYR
+186 
-193 SVADKL
+193 
-199 IEVMEYYGFDG
+199 
-210 YFFNEETAV
+210 
-219 DYTTA
+219 
-224 GNLRSMIAYM
+224 
-234 RQQRPNMLIGWYDSI
+234 
-249 TDSGNL
+249 
-255 SYQDAVNG
+255 
-263 SNSGWVSAG
+263 
-272 VNEFFMNY
+272 
-280 NWTTQDVNTT
+280 T
-290 VSTMQGLGKSQY
+290 V
-302 EAFAGLDVQQN
+302 
-313 CMNTNFSSNYL
+313 
-324 LNNNNNKLKLSL
+324 
-336 ALYCPNSTMGLSGDG
+336 
-351 ADFHEV
+351 
-357 ERQFYVNGGDPRSTS
+357 
-372 SSGWAGMSRFFAD
+372 
-385 HTTIIS
+385 
-391 APFVTNFNSGHG
+391 
-403 KAFYIDGVKSR
+403 
-414 DAEWSY
+414 
-420 QSVQDV
+420 
-426 MPTWT
+426 
-431 WIIDSNGQKLSGAYD
+431 
-446 FEDAYNGGSSIKF
+446 
-459 YGSLTANKPNNIML
+459 
-473 YSTNLDING
+473 
-482 STNIAVTAK
+482 
-491 NDRGLMK
+491 
-498 LVAYYGDSS
+498 
-507 TSSYANCQKATFA
+507 
-520 LDASSGGWTTSNV
+520 
-533 SLASLSGKKLYAI
+533 
-546 GFEIGGTSNVS
+546 
-557 DYQVNIGRLAVTDSE
+557 YQVNIGRLAVTDSE

-605 STYEIYR
+605 SSYEIYR

-645 IEVVP
+645 VEVVP

-670 NGDTEKLSDV
+670 NGDTERLSDI
-680 TVPVNICPLAEVT
+680 TEPVNVCLNATVT

-699 DGEPASKAIDG
+699 DGEPAWKAIDG

-722 AQSGWMTIKLDQP
+722 ARSGWMTIKLDQP

-742 IEHAEYGGEAQNMN
+742 IEHAQYGGEAQNMN

-924 SITVVQPANGTVS
+924 SINVVQPANGSVA
-937 ASATSATAG
+937 ASATFAT
-946 TTVKLTATP
+946 
-955 AEGYTLDYFTLDG
+955 
-968 ARINGD
+968 
-974 TFIMPARNV
+974 
-983 EVSAVFTANAYSI
+983 
-996 TVVQPTGGTV
+996 
-1006 SASATSA
+1006 
-1013 TAGTTVKLTA
+1013 
-1023 TPAEGYTLDYFT
+1023 
-1035 LDGARINGNTFSM
+1035 
-1048 PARNVEVSA
+1048 
-1057 VFTANAYSIT
+1057 
-1067 VVQPT
+1067 
-1072 GGTVSASTTSAAAGT
+1072 AGT

-1115 FSMPARNV
+1115 FIMPARNV
-1123 EVSAVFTAN
+1123 DVSAVFTAN

-1206 TVVQPTGGTVSASA
+1206 
-1220 TSATAGTTVKLTAT
+1220 
-1234 PAEGYTL
+1234 
-1241 DYFTLDGARI
+1241 
-1251 NGDTF
+1251 N
-1256 IMPARNV
+1256 
-1263 EVSAVFTANAYSI
+1263 
-1276 TVVQPTGGT
+1276 
-1285 VSASATSATAGTTV
+1285 
-1299 KLTATPAEGYTLD
+1299 
-1312 YFTLDGARINGD
+1312 
-1324 TFIMPA
+1324 
-1330 RNVEVSAVFT
+1330 
-1340 ANAYSITVV
+1340 VV
-1349 QPAGGTVSA
+1349 QPANGMVSA

-1384 VVNGAANNGGTFT
+1384 VVNGAANNGSSFT
-1397 MPARD
+1397 MPAHD
-1402 VIVTAVFTKV
+1402 VMVTAVFTKV

-1425 YYSNKKYPD
+1425 YYFNKKYPD

-1476 ILKIYHAGSAGEN
+1476 ILKIYHAGSAGED

-1568 YPYYL
+1568 YPYHL